1 MKESI
6 LFDEFWS
13 HPNKLL
19 ENHIKNMISVG
30 DEELDKQVK
39 LYHDIAKLK
48 NNFQIYIRD
57 TSSDKLDKN
66 HSFLSAYFFLL
77 NSKFDEIPTLF
88 GFLAIVSHHGDA
100 VNLMTLA
107 RDANKFFKNSKEL
120 EYWEEVANAAKNIE
134 VYSGLSTKKDEFL
147 DRVEK
152 LRQYLILLQYRY
164 KFTYEDFINFKSLYS
179 NLVYSDKFEAIFN
192 EPRQENKQIPLCEL
206 EQYISKLAEKS
217 DDEKPNKR
225 DTFRNFVLNNFDENY
240 KLFTLTAPTGYG
252 KTLTAL
258 NFTLKFNKSRI
269 IYTLPFTSIIDQTY
283 DIIAKIYKNS
293 DISVSKAHHKTTIDE
308 ENLTEEDRY
317 SKIKFLMESFSGEI
331 NVTTLYQLIFALF
344 GNKNKDNV
352 KFNQL
357 KNSVVII
364 DEAQAIPY
372 NFRKDFILLCE
383 IISQRLGTIFIFMSA
398 TMPVIKSENFKEIS
412 NLEYFSKQD
421 RYVIKWLDIGGEEGF
436 LEKICETARDKNTLV
451 VVNTIK
457 KAQELFVKLK
467 DKFSCFCL
475 NGYMYDEHKR
485 ATIEAV
491 KRAINTNK
499 DDPLASKILLISTQS
514 IEAGVDLDF
523 DVGFREVSP
532 ISSIIQTAGR
542 VNRHFG
548 KIRGELYVFPEISKF
563 TNLIYGDLYKVSGAI
578 LEDFRRKEVRESEI
592 LEISNS
598 FFQKVSAQLER
609 DMDESDIGKRI
620 KKLEFED
627 INEEIKKVMD
637 DNCKQTLIIEA
648 KENFIKDFE
657 AEIFEI
663 KNTKNNESTD
673 TKKNKFDIRD
683 LLKNHIRKL
692 SKFSINV
699 TFKDMDKLTPNLK
712 QIRGLKDMF
721 YLPFGSPYFYSTDY
735 GLKKDT
741 NLDITDEVFD

>member
-19 ENHIKNMISVG
+19 ENHIKNMISPS

-57 TSSDKLDKN
+57 TSNDKLDKN
-66 HSFLSAYFFLL
+66 HSLLSAYFFLL
-77 NSKFDEIPTLF
+77 NSKFDEIPTIF
-88 GFLAIVSHHGDA
+88 GFLAIVSHHGDIL
-100 VNLMTLA
+100 NLDRLV
-107 RDANKFFKNSKEL
+107 REDNKFLGDNFENSKEL
-120 EYWEEVANAAKNIE
+120 KYWDEVADAAKNIKI
-134 VYSGLSTKKDEFL
+134 YSRLSTSKDEFL
-147 DRVEK
+147 KKAMSLQIFSCR
-152 LRQYLILLQYRY
+152 LIYRN
-164 KFTYEDFINFKSLYS
+164 FTYKDFIDFKSLYS

-192 EPRQENKQIPLCEL
+192 TPKQETKDIPIDVLESDIQSLPPNK
-206 EQYISKLAEKS
+206 
-217 DDEKPNKR
+217 KR

-258 NFTLKFNKSRI
+258 NFALKFNKSRI
-269 IYTLPFTSIIDQTY
+269 IYALPFTSIIDQTY
-283 DIIAKIYKNS
+283 DIIAKIYENS

-308 ENLTEEDRY
+308 ENLTEDDRY

-331 NVTTLYQLIFALF
+331 NVTTLYQLIFSLF

-383 IISQRLGTIFIFMSA
+383 IISQQLGTIFIFMSA

-421 RYVIKWLDIGGEEGF
+421 RYVIKWLDIGSEEEL
-436 LEKICETARDKNTLV
+436 LEKICGTARDKNTLV

-457 KAQELFVKLK
+457 KAQELFVKLR

-485 ATIEAV
+485 ATIETI

-499 DDPLASKILLISTQS
+499 DDLLASKILLISTQS

-548 KIRGELYVFPEISKF
+548 EIRGELYVFPEISKF
-563 TNLIYGDLYKVSGAI
+563 TNLIYGDL
-578 LEDFRRKEVRESEI
+578 
-592 LEISNS
+592 
-598 FFQKVSAQLER
+598 QKVSVKPLFK
-609 DMDESDIGKRI
+609 SKRI
-620 KKLEFED
+620 Y
-627 INEEIKKVMD
+627 
-637 DNCKQTLIIEA
+637 A
-648 KENFIKDFE
+648 
-657 AEIFEI
+657 
-663 KNTKNNESTD
+663 
-673 TKKNKFDIRD
+673 
-683 LLKNHIRKL
+683 
-692 SKFSINV
+692 
-699 TFKDMDKLTPNLK
+699 
-712 QIRGLKDMF
+712 
-721 YLPFGSPYFYSTDY
+721 
-735 GLKKDT
+735 
-741 NLDITDEVFD
+741 

>member
-19 ENHIKNMISVG
+19 ANHIKNMISP
-30 DEELDKQVK
+30 DDKELDRQVK

-57 TSSDKLDKN
+57 TSNDKLDKN
-66 HSFLSAYFFLL
+66 HSLLSAYFFLL

-88 GFLAIVSHHGDA
+88 GFLAIVSHHGNV

-107 RDANKFFKNSKEL
+107 REANKFFKNQKEL
-120 EYWEEVANAAKNIE
+120 EQWDEVAGAAKNIKI
-134 VYSGLSTKKDEFL
+134 YSELSTKKDEFL
-147 DRVEK
+147 DRAEK
-152 LRQYLILLQYRY
+152 LRQYLVLSQYRH

-179 NLVYSDKFEAIFN
+179 NLIYSDKFEAIFSMPKQQTKYIPIDVLESDIQNLSPN
-192 EPRQENKQIPLCEL
+192 E
-206 EQYISKLAEKS
+206 
-217 DDEKPNKR
+217 KR
-225 DTFRNFVLNNFDENY
+225 DAFRNFVLNNFDKER

-258 NFTLKFNKSRI
+258 NFALKFNKSRI
-269 IYTLPFTSIIDQTY
+269 IYALPFTSIIDQTY
-283 DIIAKIYKNS
+283 DIVAKIYKNS
-293 DISVSKAHHKTTIDE
+293 DILVSKAHHKTTIDE
-308 ENLTEEDRY
+308 ENLTQEDRY

-331 NVTTLYQLIFALF
+331 NVTTLYKLIFALF

-412 NLEYFSKQD
+412 NLDYFSKQD
-421 RYVIKWLDIGGEEGF
+421 RYVIKWLDIGGEDEL
-436 LEKICETARDKNTLV
+436 LEKICEAASDKNTLV

-457 KAQELFVKLK
+457 KAQELFTKLR

-475 NGYMYDEHKR
+475 NGYMYDDHKR

-491 KRAINTNK
+491 RCAIDK
-499 DDPLASKILLISTQS
+499 SKVDPLASKILLISTQS

-548 KIRGELYVFPEISKF
+548 EICGELYVFPEISKF

-578 LEDFRRKEVRESEI
+578 LSDLKQKEVRESEI
-592 LEISNS
+592 LEISNLY
-598 FFQKVSAQLER
+598 FQKISNQLENLH
-609 DMDESDIGKRI
+609 I
-620 KKLEFED
+620 KSEIEKLEFENINQKIED
-627 INEEIKKVMD
+627 IMNG
-637 DNCKQTLIIEA
+637 NYKQTIIIEPE
-648 KENFIKDFE
+648 ENFIKDFE
-657 AEIFEI
+657 ARIFEI
-663 KNTKNNESTD
+663 KNSPNE
-673 TKKNKFDIRD
+673 KFTIRD
-683 LLKNHIRKL
+683 LFKNHIRKL

-699 TFKDMDKLTPNLK
+699 TLKDMNKLMPNLK
-712 QIRGLKDMF
+712 QINGLKDMF
-721 YLPFGSPYFYSTDY
+721 YLPFGSSYFYSAEC
-735 GLKKDT
+735 GLKKDM

>member
-1 MKESI
+1 MMKESI

-19 ENHIKNMISVG
+19 ENHIKNMISPDD
-30 DEELDKQVK
+30 DELSKQVK
-39 LYHDIAKLK
+39 LFHDIAKLK

-57 TSSDKLDKN
+57 TSNDKLDKN
-66 HSFLSAYFFLL
+66 HSLLSAYFFLL

-88 GFLAIVSHHGDA
+88 GFLAIVSHHGDV

-107 RDANKFFKNSKEL
+107 REANNFFKNQKEL
-120 EYWEEVANAAKNIE
+120 EQWDEVASATKNIKI
-134 VYSGLSTKKDEFL
+134 YSRLSTKKDEFL
-147 DRVEK
+147 DRAEK
-152 LRQYLILLQYRY
+152 LRQYLVLSQYRH
-164 KFTYEDFINFKSLYS
+164 KFIYEDFINFKRLYS
-179 NLVYSDKFEAIFN
+179 NLIYSDKFEAIFSI
-192 EPRQENKQIPLCEL
+192 PKQQSKDIPIDVL
-206 EQYISKLAEKS
+206 EASIQNLP
-217 DDEKPNKR
+217 PNKKR
-225 DTFRNFVLNNFDENY
+225 DAFRNFVLKNFDKER

-258 NFTLKFNKSRI
+258 NFALKFNKPRI
-269 IYTLPFTSIIDQTY
+269 IYALPFTSIIDQTY
-283 DIIAKIYKNS
+283 DIVAKIYKNS
-293 DISVSKAHHKTTIDE
+293 DILVSKAHHKTTIGE
-308 ENLTEEDRY
+308 ENLTQEDRY

-412 NLEYFSKQD
+412 NLDYFSKQD
-421 RYVIKWLDIGGEEGF
+421 RYVIKWLDIGGEDELLG
-436 LEKICETARDKNTLV
+436 KICEAASDKNTLV

-457 KAQELFVKLK
+457 KAQELFTKLR
-467 DKFSCFCL
+467 DKFNCFCL
-475 NGYMYDEHKR
+475 NGYMYDDHKR

-491 KRAINTNK
+491 RCAVNK
-499 DDPLASKILLISTQS
+499 SKVDPLASKILLISTQS

-523 DVGFREVSP
+523 DIGFREVSP

-548 KIRGELYVFPEISKF
+548 ATRGELYVFPEISKF

-578 LEDFRRKEVRESEI
+578 LSDLKQKEVRESEI
-592 LEISNS
+592 LEISNLY
-598 FFQKVSAQLER
+598 FQKISNQLENLHVKS
-609 DMDESDIGKRI
+609 EIE
-620 KKLEFED
+620 KLEFEN
-627 INEEIKKVMD
+627 INQKIEEIMN
-637 DNCKQTLIIEA
+637 DNYKQTIIIEP

-657 AEIFEI
+657 AKIFEI
-663 KNTKNNESTD
+663 KNSPNE
-673 TKKNKFDIRD
+673 KFTIRD
-683 LLKNHIRKL
+683 LFKNHIRKL

-699 TFKDMDKLTPNLK
+699 ALKDMNKLMPNLK
-712 QIRGLKDMF
+712 QINGLKDMF
-721 YLPFGSPYFYSTDY
+721 YLPFGSSYFYSAEC

-741 NLDITDEVFD
+741 NLDIEDEVFD

>member
-19 ENHIKNMISVG
+19 ENHIKNMISPD
-30 DEELDKQVK
+30 DEELGKQVK

-57 TSSDKLDKN
+57 TSNDKLDKN
-66 HSFLSAYFFLL
+66 HSLLSAYFFLL

-88 GFLAIVSHHGDA
+88 GFLAIVSHHGDV

-107 RDANKFFKNSKEL
+107 REANKFFKNQKEL
-120 EYWEEVANAAKNIE
+120 EQWDEVAGAAKNIKI
-134 VYSGLSTKKDEFL
+134 YSGLSTKKDEFI
-147 DRVEK
+147 DRAEK
-152 LRQYLILLQYRY
+152 LRQYLVLSQYRH

-179 NLVYSDKFEAIFN
+179 NLIYSDKFEAIFSMPKQESKDIPIDVLESDIKNLPPN
-192 EPRQENKQIPLCEL
+192 E
-206 EQYISKLAEKS
+206 
-217 DDEKPNKR
+217 KR
-225 DTFRNFVLNNFDENY
+225 DAFRKFVLNNFDENY

-258 NFTLKFNKSRI
+258 NFALKFNKSRI
-269 IYTLPFTSIIDQTY
+269 IYALPFTSIIDQTY
-283 DIIAKIYKNS
+283 GIIAKIYKNS

-308 ENLTEEDRY
+308 ENLTEDDRY

-398 TMPVIKSENFKEIS
+398 TMPVIKSEKFKEIS
-412 NLEYFSKQD
+412 NLDYFSKQD
-421 RYVIKWLDIGGEEGF
+421 RYVIKWLDIGGEDEL
-436 LEKICETARDKNTLV
+436 LEKICEAASDKNTLV

-457 KAQELFVKLK
+457 KAQELFTKLR

-475 NGYMYDEHKR
+475 NGYMYDDHKR

-491 KRAINTNK
+491 RCAINKNK
-499 DDPLASKILLISTQS
+499 VDPLASKILLISTQS

-523 DVGFREVSP
+523 DIGFREVSP

-548 KIRGELYVFPEISKF
+548 ATRGELYVFPEISKF

-578 LEDFRRKEVRESEI
+578 LSDLKQKEVRESEI
-592 LEISNS
+592 LEISNLY
-598 FFQKVSAQLER
+598 FQKISNQLENLH
-609 DMDESDIGKRI
+609 I
-620 KKLEFED
+620 KSEIEKLEFENINQKIED
-627 INEEIKKVMD
+627 IMN
-637 DNCKQTLIIEA
+637 DNYKQTIIIEPE
-648 KENFIKDFE
+648 ENFIKDFE
-657 AEIFEI
+657 AKIFEI
-663 KNTKNNESTD
+663 KNSPNE
-673 TKKNKFDIRD
+673 KFTIRD
-683 LLKNHIRKL
+683 LFKNHIRKL

-699 TFKDMDKLTPNLK
+699 TLKDMNKLMPNLK
-712 QIRGLKDMF
+712 QINGLKDMF
-721 YLPFGSPYFYSTDY
+721 YLPFGSSYFYSAEC

-741 NLDITDEVFD
+741 NLDIEDEVFD

>member
-19 ENHIKNMISVG
+19 ENHIKNMISPDD
-30 DEELDKQVK
+30 DELGKQVK

-57 TSSDKLDKN
+57 TSNDKLDKN
-66 HSFLSAYFFLL
+66 HSLLSAYFFLL

-88 GFLAIVSHHGDA
+88 GFLAIVSHHGNV

-107 RDANKFFKNSKEL
+107 REANKFFKNQKEL
-120 EYWEEVANAAKNIE
+120 EQWDEVSGAAKNIKI
-134 VYSGLSTKKDEFL
+134 YSGLSTKKDEFL
-147 DRVEK
+147 DRAEK
-152 LRQYLILLQYRY
+152 LRQYLVLSQYRH

-179 NLVYSDKFEAIFN
+179 NLIYSDKFEAIFGM
-192 EPRQENKQIPLCEL
+192 PKQESKDIPIDVL
-206 EQYISKLAEKS
+206 ES
-217 DDEKPNKR
+217 DIKNLPPNKKR
-225 DTFRNFVLNNFDENY
+225 DAFRKFVLNNFDENY

-258 NFTLKFNKSRI
+258 NFALKFNKSRI
-269 IYTLPFTSIIDQTY
+269 IYALPFTSIIDQTY
-283 DIIAKIYKNS
+283 DIVAKIYKNS
-293 DISVSKAHHKTTIDE
+293 DILVSKAHHKTTIGE
-308 ENLTEEDRY
+308 ENLTKEDRY

-331 NVTTLYQLIFALF
+331 NITTLYQLIFALF

-398 TMPVIKSENFKEIS
+398 TMPVIKSEKFKEIS
-412 NLEYFSKQD
+412 NLDYFSKQD
-421 RYVIKWLDIGGEEGF
+421 RYVIKWLDIGGEDEL
-436 LEKICETARDKNTLV
+436 LEKICEAASDKNTLV

-457 KAQELFVKLK
+457 KAQELFTKLR

-475 NGYMYDEHKR
+475 NGYMYDDHKR

-491 KRAINTNK
+491 RCAVNK
-499 DDPLASKILLISTQS
+499 SKVDPLASKILLISTQS

-523 DVGFREVSP
+523 DIGFREVSP

-548 KIRGELYVFPEISKF
+548 ATRGELYVFPEISKF
-563 TNLIYGDLYKVSGAI
+563 TNLIYGDLYKVSGTI
-578 LEDFRRKEVRESEI
+578 LSDLKQKEVRESEI
-592 LEISNS
+592 LEISNLY
-598 FFQKVSAQLER
+598 FQKISNQLENLH
-609 DMDESDIGKRI
+609 I
-620 KKLEFED
+620 KSEIEKLEFENINQKIED
-627 INEEIKKVMD
+627 IMN
-637 DNCKQTLIIEA
+637 DNYKQTIIIEPE
-648 KENFIKDFE
+648 ENFIKDFE
-657 AEIFEI
+657 AKIFEI
-663 KNTKNNESTD
+663 KNSPNE
-673 TKKNKFDIRD
+673 KFTIRD
-683 LLKNHIRKL
+683 LFKNHIRKL

-699 TFKDMDKLTPNLK
+699 ALKDMNKLMPNLK
-712 QIRGLKDMF
+712 QINGLKDMF
-721 YLPFGSPYFYSTDY
+721 YLPFGSSYFYSAEY

>member
-19 ENHIKNMISVG
+19 ENHIKNMISP
-30 DEELDKQVK
+30 DDDELDKQVK

-57 TSSDKLDKN
+57 TSNDKLDKN

-88 GFLAIVSHHGDA
+88 GFLAIVSHHGD
-100 VNLMTLA
+100 VLNLDRLV
-107 RDANKFFKNSKEL
+107 REDNKFLGDNFENSKEL
-120 EYWEEVANAAKNIE
+120 KYWDEVAGTAKNIKI
-134 VYSGLSTKKDEFL
+134 YSGLSTKKDEFL
-147 DRVEK
+147 HRAEK
-152 LRQYLILLQYRY
+152 LRRYLILSQYRY

-179 NLVYSDKFEAIFN
+179 NLVYSDKFEAIFSM
-192 EPRQENKQIPLCEL
+192 PKQKTKDIPIDVL
-206 EQYISKLAEKS
+206 ESDIQSLPPSK
-217 DDEKPNKR
+217 KR

-258 NFTLKFNKSRI
+258 NFALKFNKSRI
-269 IYTLPFTSIIDQTY
+269 IYALPFTSIIDQTY

-293 DISVSKAHHKTTIDE
+293 DISVSKAHHKTTIGE

-331 NVTTLYQLIFALF
+331 NITTLYQLIFALF

-383 IISQRLGTIFIFMSA
+383 IISQQLGTIFIFMSA

-421 RYVIKWLDIGGEEGF
+421 RYVIKWLDISGEEEL
-436 LEKICETARDKNTLV
+436 LEKICQVARDKNTLV

-457 KAQELFVKLK
+457 KAQELFVKLR

-475 NGYMYDEHKR
+475 NGYMYDDHKR

-491 KRAINTNK
+491 RCAIDKSK
-499 DDPLASKILLISTQS
+499 DSPLASKILLISTQS

-542 VNRHFG
+542 VNRHFRE
-548 KIRGELYVFPEISKF
+548 ICSELYVFPEISKF
-563 TNLIYGDLYKVSGAI
+563 TNLIYGDLYKVSGTI
-578 LEDFRRKEVRESEI
+578 LEDFRQREVRESEI

-598 FFQKVSAQLER
+598 FFQKVSAQLEQ
-609 DMDESDIGKRI
+609 DTDESDIGKRI
-620 KKLEFED
+620 KKLESEG
-627 INEEIKKVMD
+627 INEDVKKVMD

-648 KENFIKDFE
+648 KENFIKGFE
-657 AEIFEI
+657 AKILEI
-663 KNTKNNESTD
+663 KNNQNDEFT
-673 TKKNKFDIRD
+673 IRD

-699 TFKDMDKLTPNLK
+699 TFKDKEKLLPNLR

-721 YLPFGSPYFYSTDY
+721 YLPFGSSYFYSTDY
-735 GLKKDT
+735 GLKKDM

>member
-19 ENHIKNMISVG
+19 ENHIKNMISAG

-39 LYHDIAKLK
+39 LYYDIAKLK

-57 TSSDKLDKN
+57 TSNDKLDKN

-77 NSKFDEIPTLF
+77 NSKFDKIPTIF
-88 GFLAIVSHHGDA
+88 GFLAIVSHHSDA
-100 VNLMTLA
+100 INLMTLA

-120 EYWEEVANAAKNIE
+120 EYWDEVAGAAKNINI
-134 VYSGLSTKKDEFL
+134 YLGLSTKKDEFL
-147 DRVEK
+147 DRAEK
-152 LRQYLILLQYRY
+152 LRQYLILLQYKH

-179 NLVYSDKFEAIFN
+179 NLIYSDKFEAIFN
-192 EPRQENKQIPLCEL
+192 TPKQETKDIPIDILECDIKTLPLNK
-206 EQYISKLAEKS
+206 
-217 DDEKPNKR
+217 KR
-225 DTFRNFVLNNFDENY
+225 DEFRNFVLNNFDENY

-258 NFTLKFNKSRI
+258 NFALKFNKSRI

-308 ENLTEEDRY
+308 KNLTEEDRY

-331 NVTTLYQLIFALF
+331 NITTLYQLIFALF

-412 NLEYFSKQD
+412 NLDYFSKQD
-421 RYVIKWLDIGGEEGF
+421 RYVIKWLDISGEEGL

-457 KAQELFVKLK
+457 KAQELFVKLR

-475 NGYMYDEHKR
+475 NGYMYDDHKR

-491 KRAINTNK
+491 RCAINTNK

-548 KIRGELYVFPEISKF
+548 EIRGELYVFPEISKF
-563 TNLIYGDLYKVSGAI
+563 TNLIYGDLQKVSKAI
-578 LEDFRRKEVRESEI
+578 LEIFKQREVRESEI
-592 LEISNS
+592 LEISNLY
-598 FFQKVSAQLER
+598 FQKISDQLENLYIQS
-609 DMDESDIGKRI
+609 EI
-620 KKLEFED
+620 KKLEFEN
-627 INEEIKKVMD
+627 INQKIEEIMD

-657 AEIFEI
+657 TKIFEI
-663 KNTKNNESTD
+663 KNSSND
-673 TKKNKFDIRD
+673 KFTIRD
-683 LLKNHIRKL
+683 ILKNHIRKL

-699 TFKDMDKLTPNLK
+699 TFKDKEKLLPNLR

-721 YLPFGSPYFYSTDY
+721 YLPFGSYYFYSADY

>member
-19 ENHIKNMISVG
+19 ENHIKNMISPDD
-30 DEELDKQVK
+30 DELGKQVK
-39 LYHDIAKLK
+39 LFHDIAKLK

-57 TSSDKLDKN
+57 TSNDKLDKN
-66 HSFLSAYFFLL
+66 HSLLSAYFFLL
-77 NSKFDEIPTLF
+77 NSKFDEIPTIF
-88 GFLAIVSHHGDA
+88 GFLAIVSHHGDV

-107 RDANKFFKNSKEL
+107 REANKFFKNQKEL
-120 EYWEEVANAAKNIE
+120 EQWDEVAGAAKNIKI
-134 VYSGLSTKKDEFL
+134 YSGLSTKKDEFL
-147 DRVEK
+147 DRAEK
-152 LRQYLILLQYRY
+152 LRQYLVLSQYRH

-179 NLVYSDKFEAIFN
+179 NLIYSDKFEAIFSMQKQESKDIPIDVLEASIKNLPPN
-192 EPRQENKQIPLCEL
+192 E
-206 EQYISKLAEKS
+206 
-217 DDEKPNKR
+217 KR
-225 DTFRNFVLNNFDENY
+225 DAFRKFVLNNFGKER

-258 NFTLKFNKSRI
+258 NFALKFNKSRI
-269 IYTLPFTSIIDQTY
+269 IYALPFTSIIDQTY
-283 DIIAKIYKNS
+283 GIVAKIYKNS
-293 DISVSKAHHKTTIDE
+293 DILVRKAHHKTTIGE
-308 ENLTEEDRY
+308 ENLTKEDRY

-412 NLEYFSKQD
+412 NLDYFSKQD
-421 RYVIKWLDIGGEEGF
+421 RYVIKWLDIGGEDEL
-436 LEKICETARDKNTLV
+436 LEKICEAASDKNTLV

-457 KAQELFVKLK
+457 KAQELFTKLR
-467 DKFSCFCL
+467 DKFNCFCL
-475 NGYMYDEHKR
+475 NGYMHDDHKR

-491 KRAINTNK
+491 RCAIDKNK
-499 DDPLASKILLISTQS
+499 VDPLASKILLISTQS

-523 DVGFREVSP
+523 DIGFREVSP

-548 KIRGELYVFPEISKF
+548 EICGELYVFPEISKF

-578 LEDFRRKEVRESEI
+578 LSDLKQKEVRESEI
-592 LEISNS
+592 LEISNLY
-598 FFQKVSAQLER
+598 FQKISNQLENLHVKS
-609 DMDESDIGKRI
+609 EIE
-620 KKLEFED
+620 KLEFENINQKIED
-627 INEEIKKVMD
+627 IMN
-637 DNCKQTLIIEA
+637 DNYKQTIIIEPE
-648 KENFIKDFE
+648 ENFIKDFE
-657 AEIFEI
+657 AKIFEI
-663 KNTKNNESTD
+663 KNSPNE
-673 TKKNKFDIRD
+673 KFTIRD
-683 LLKNHIRKL
+683 LFKNHIRKL

-699 TFKDMDKLTPNLK
+699 ALKDMNKLMPNLK
-712 QIRGLKDMF
+712 QIKGLKDMF
-721 YLPFGSPYFYSTDY
+721 YLPFGSSYFYSTEY

>member
-19 ENHIKNMISVG
+19 ENHIKNMISPDD
-30 DEELDKQVK
+30 DELGKQVK
-39 LYHDIAKLK
+39 LFHDIAKLK

-57 TSSDKLDKN
+57 TSNDKLDKN
-66 HSFLSAYFFLL
+66 HSLLSAYFFLL
-77 NSKFDEIPTLF
+77 NSKFDEVPTIF
-88 GFLAIVSHHGDA
+88 GFLAIVSHHGNV

-107 RDANKFFKNSKEL
+107 REANKFFKNQKEL
-120 EYWEEVANAAKNIE
+120 EQWDEVAGAAKNIKI
-134 VYSGLSTKKDEFL
+134 YSGLSTKKDEFL
-147 DRVEK
+147 DRTEK
-152 LRQYLILLQYRY
+152 LRQYLILSQYRH

-179 NLVYSDKFEAIFN
+179 NLIYSDKFEAIFSMPKQQSKDIPIDVLESDIQNLPPN
-192 EPRQENKQIPLCEL
+192 E
-206 EQYISKLAEKS
+206 
-217 DDEKPNKR
+217 KR
-225 DTFRNFVLNNFDENY
+225 DAFRKFVLNNFDENC

-258 NFTLKFNKSRI
+258 NFALKFNKPRI
-269 IYTLPFTSIIDQTY
+269 IYALPFTSIIDQTY
-283 DIIAKIYKNS
+283 DIVAKIYKSS
-293 DISVSKAHHKTTIDE
+293 DILVSKAHHKTTIDE
-308 ENLTEEDRY
+308 ENLTDEDRY

-331 NVTTLYQLIFALF
+331 NVTTLYQLIFTLF

-412 NLEYFSKQD
+412 NLDYFSKQD
-421 RYVIKWLDIGGEEGF
+421 RYVIKWLDIGGEDEL
-436 LEKICETARDKNTLV
+436 LEKICETASDKNALV

-457 KAQELFVKLK
+457 KAQELFTKLK

-475 NGYMYDEHKR
+475 NGYMYDDHKR

-491 KRAINTNK
+491 RCAIDK
-499 DDPLASKILLISTQS
+499 SKVDPLASKILLISTQS

-548 KIRGELYVFPEISKF
+548 ATRGELYVFPEISKF
-563 TNLIYGDLYKVSGAI
+563 ANLIYGDLYKVSGAI
-578 LEDFRRKEVRESEI
+578 LGDLKQKEVRESEI
-592 LEISNS
+592 LEISNL
-598 FFQKVSAQLER
+598 FFQKISNQLENLH
-609 DMDESDIGKRI
+609 I
-620 KKLEFED
+620 KSEIEKLEFENINQKIDD
-627 INEEIKKVMD
+627 IMN
-637 DNCKQTLIIEA
+637 DNYKQTIIIEPE
-648 KENFIKDFE
+648 ENFIKDFE
-657 AEIFEI
+657 TKIFEI
-663 KNTKNNESTD
+663 KNSPNE
-673 TKKNKFDIRD
+673 KFTIRD
-683 LLKNHIRKL
+683 LFKNHIRKL

-699 TFKDMDKLTPNLK
+699 TLKDMNKLMPNLK
-712 QIRGLKDMF
+712 QINGLKDMF
-721 YLPFGSPYFYSTDY
+721 YLPFGSSYFYSAEY

>member
-19 ENHIKNMISVG
+19 ENHIKNMISPD
-30 DEELDKQVK
+30 DEELGKQVK

-57 TSSDKLDKN
+57 TSNDKLDKN
-66 HSFLSAYFFLL
+66 HSLLSAYFFLL

-88 GFLAIVSHHGDA
+88 GFLAIVSHHGDV

-107 RDANKFFKNSKEL
+107 REANKFFKNQKEL
-120 EYWEEVANAAKNIE
+120 EQWDEVAGAAKNIKI
-134 VYSGLSTKKDEFL
+134 YSELSTKKDEFL
-147 DRVEK
+147 DRAEK
-152 LRQYLILLQYRY
+152 LRQYLVLSQYRH

-179 NLVYSDKFEAIFN
+179 NLIYSDKFEAIFSMPKQQTKYIPIDVLESDIQNLSPN
-192 EPRQENKQIPLCEL
+192 E
-206 EQYISKLAEKS
+206 
-217 DDEKPNKR
+217 KR
-225 DTFRNFVLNNFDENY
+225 DAFRNFVLNNFDENY

-258 NFTLKFNKSRI
+258 NFALKFNKPRI
-269 IYTLPFTSIIDQTY
+269 IYALPFTSIIDQTY
-283 DIIAKIYKNS
+283 DIVVKIYKNS
-293 DISVSKAHHKTTIDE
+293 DILVSKAHHKTTIDE
-308 ENLTEEDRY
+308 ENLTDEDRY

-398 TMPVIKSENFKEIS
+398 TMPVIKSEKFKEIS
-412 NLEYFSKQD
+412 NLDYFSKQD
-421 RYVIKWLDIGGEEGF
+421 RYVIKWLDIGGEDEL
-436 LEKICETARDKNTLV
+436 LEKICEAASDKNTLV

-457 KAQELFVKLK
+457 KAQELFTKLR
-467 DKFSCFCL
+467 DKFNCFCL
-475 NGYMYDEHKR
+475 NGYMYDDHKR

-491 KRAINTNK
+491 RYAIDK
-499 DDPLASKILLISTQS
+499 SKVDPLASKILLISTQS

-523 DVGFREVSP
+523 DIGFREVSP

-548 KIRGELYVFPEISKF
+548 ATRGELYVFPEISKF

-578 LEDFRRKEVRESEI
+578 LSDLKQREVRESEI
-592 LEISNS
+592 LEISNLY
-598 FFQKVSAQLER
+598 FQKISNQLENLH
-609 DMDESDIGKRI
+609 I
-620 KKLEFED
+620 KSEIEKLEFENINQKIED
-627 INEEIKKVMD
+627 IMN
-637 DNCKQTLIIEA
+637 DNYKQTIIIEPE
-648 KENFIKDFE
+648 ENFIKGFE
-657 AEIFEI
+657 AKIFEI
-663 KNTKNNESTD
+663 KNSSNE
-673 TKKNKFDIRD
+673 KFTIRD
-683 LLKNHIRKL
+683 LFKNHIRKL

-699 TFKDMDKLTPNLK
+699 ALKDMNKLMPNLK
-712 QIRGLKDMF
+712 QINGLKDIF
-721 YLPFGSPYFYSTDY
+721 YLPFGSSYFYSAEC

-741 NLDITDEVFD
+741 NLDIEDEVFD

>member
-19 ENHIKNMISVG
+19 ENHIKNMISPDD
-30 DEELDKQVK
+30 DELGKQVK
-39 LYHDIAKLK
+39 LFHDIAKLK

-57 TSSDKLDKN
+57 TSNDKLDKN
-66 HSFLSAYFFLL
+66 HSLLSAYFFLL

-88 GFLAIVSHHGDA
+88 GFLAIVSHHGDV

-107 RDANKFFKNSKEL
+107 REANKFFKNQKEL
-120 EYWEEVANAAKNIE
+120 EQWDEVAGAAKNIKI
-134 VYSGLSTKKDEFL
+134 YSGLSTKKDEFL
-147 DRVEK
+147 DRAEK
-152 LRQYLILLQYRY
+152 LRQYLVLSQYRH

-179 NLVYSDKFEAIFN
+179 NLIYNDKFEAIFSM
-192 EPRQENKQIPLCEL
+192 PKQQSKDIPIDVL
-206 EQYISKLAEKS
+206 ES
-217 DDEKPNKR
+217 DIQNLPPNKKR
-225 DTFRNFVLNNFDENY
+225 DAFRNFVLNNFDKEC

-258 NFTLKFNKSRI
+258 NFALKFNKPRI
-269 IYTLPFTSIIDQTY
+269 IYALPFTSIIDQTY
-283 DIIAKIYKNS
+283 DIVAKIYKNS
-293 DISVSKAHHKTTIDE
+293 DILVSKAHHKTTIGE
-308 ENLTEEDRY
+308 ENLTKEDRY

-331 NVTTLYQLIFALF
+331 NITTLYQLIFALF

-383 IISQRLGTIFIFMSA
+383 IISQRLDTIFIFMSA

-412 NLEYFSKQD
+412 NLDYFSKQD
-421 RYVIKWLDIGGEEGF
+421 RYVIKWLDIGGEDRL
-436 LEKICETARDKNTLV
+436 LEKICEAASDKNTLV

-457 KAQELFVKLK
+457 KAQELFTKLR
-467 DKFSCFCL
+467 DKFNCFCL
-475 NGYMYDEHKR
+475 NGYMYDDHKR

-491 KRAINTNK
+491 RCAIDK
-499 DDPLASKILLISTQS
+499 SKVDPLASKILLISTQS

-523 DVGFREVSP
+523 DIGFREVSP

-548 KIRGELYVFPEISKF
+548 ATRGELYVFPEISKF

-578 LEDFRRKEVRESEI
+578 LSDLKQKEVRESEI
-592 LEISNS
+592 LEISNLY
-598 FFQKVSAQLER
+598 FQKISNQLENLH
-609 DMDESDIGKRI
+609 I
-620 KKLEFED
+620 KSEIEKLEFEN
-627 INEEIKKVMD
+627 INQKIEEIMN
-637 DNCKQTLIIEA
+637 DNYKQTIIIEP

-657 AEIFEI
+657 AKIFEI
-663 KNTKNNESTD
+663 KNSPNE
-673 TKKNKFDIRD
+673 KFTIKD
-683 LLKNHIRKL
+683 LFKNHIRKL

-699 TFKDMDKLTPNLK
+699 TLKDMNKLMPNLK
-712 QIRGLKDMF
+712 QINGLKDMF
-721 YLPFGSPYFYSTDY
+721 YLPFGSSYFYSAEY

>member
-19 ENHIKNMISVG
+19 ENHIKNMISPD
-30 DEELDKQVK
+30 DEELGKQVK

-57 TSSDKLDKN
+57 TSNDKLDKN
-66 HSFLSAYFFLL
+66 HSLLSAYFFLL

-88 GFLAIVSHHGDA
+88 GFLAIVSHHGDV

-107 RDANKFFKNSKEL
+107 REANKFFKNQKEL
-120 EYWEEVANAAKNIE
+120 EQWDEVAGAAKNIKI
-134 VYSGLSTKKDEFL
+134 YSGLSTKKDEFL
-147 DRVEK
+147 DRAEK
-152 LRQYLILLQYRY
+152 LRQYLVLSQYRH

-179 NLVYSDKFEAIFN
+179 NLIYSDKFEAIFSIPKQQTKYIPIDVLEGGIQNLPPN
-192 EPRQENKQIPLCEL
+192 E
-206 EQYISKLAEKS
+206 
-217 DDEKPNKR
+217 KR
-225 DTFRNFVLNNFDENY
+225 DAFRNFVLNNFDENY

-258 NFTLKFNKSRI
+258 NFALKFNKSRI
-269 IYTLPFTSIIDQTY
+269 IYALPFTSIIDQTY
-283 DIIAKIYKNS
+283 DIVAKIYKNS
-293 DISVSKAHHKTTIDE
+293 DILVSKAHHKTTIGE

-383 IISQRLGTIFIFMSA
+383 IVSQWLGTIFIFMSA
-398 TMPVIKSENFKEIS
+398 TMPVIKSEKFKEIS
-412 NLEYFSKQD
+412 NLDYFSKQD
-421 RYVIKWLDIGGEEGF
+421 RYVIKWLDIGGEDELLG
-436 LEKICETARDKNTLV
+436 KICEAASDKNTLV

-457 KAQELFVKLK
+457 KAQELFTKLR

-475 NGYMYDEHKR
+475 NGYMYDDHKR

-491 KRAINTNK
+491 RCAIDK
-499 DDPLASKILLISTQS
+499 SKVDPLASKILLISTQS

-523 DVGFREVSP
+523 DIGFREVSP

-548 KIRGELYVFPEISKF
+548 ATRGELYVFSEISKF

-578 LEDFRRKEVRESEI
+578 LSDLKQKEVQESEI
-592 LEISNS
+592 LEISNLY
-598 FFQKVSAQLER
+598 FQKISNQLENLH
-609 DMDESDIGKRI
+609 I
-620 KKLEFED
+620 KSEIEKLEFENINQKIED
-627 INEEIKKVMD
+627 IMN
-637 DNCKQTLIIEA
+637 DNYKQTIIIEPE
-648 KENFIKDFE
+648 ENFIKDFE
-657 AEIFEI
+657 AKIFEI
-663 KNTKNNESTD
+663 KNSPNE
-673 TKKNKFDIRD
+673 KFTIRD
-683 LLKNHIRKL
+683 LFKNHIRKL

-699 TFKDMDKLTPNLK
+699 ALKDMNKLMPNLK
-712 QIRGLKDMF
+712 QINGLKDMF
-721 YLPFGSPYFYSTDY
+721 YLPFGSSYFYSAEY

-741 NLDITDEVFD
+741 NLDIEDEVFD

>member
-1 MKESI
+1 MMKESI

-19 ENHIKNMISVG
+19 ENHIKNMISPD
-30 DEELDKQVK
+30 DEELDRQVK

-57 TSSDKLDKN
+57 TSNDKLDKN
-66 HSFLSAYFFLL
+66 HSLLSAYFFLL

-88 GFLAIVSHHGDA
+88 GFLTIVSHHGDV

-107 RDANKFFKNSKEL
+107 REANKFFKNQKEL
-120 EYWEEVANAAKNIE
+120 EQWDEVAGAARNIKI
-134 VYSGLSTKKDEFL
+134 YSGLSTKKDEFL
-147 DRVEK
+147 DRAEK
-152 LRQYLILLQYRY
+152 LRQYLVLSQYRH

-179 NLVYSDKFEAIFN
+179 NLIYSDKFEAIFSI
-192 EPRQENKQIPLCEL
+192 PKQETKDIPIDVL
-206 EQYISKLAEKS
+206 EASIKNLP
-217 DDEKPNKR
+217 PNKKR
-225 DTFRNFVLNNFDENY
+225 DAFRNFVLNNFDENY

-258 NFTLKFNKSRI
+258 NFALKFNKPRI
-269 IYTLPFTSIIDQTY
+269 IYALPFTSIIDQTY
-283 DIIAKIYKNS
+283 DIVAKIYKNS
-293 DISVSKAHHKTTIDE
+293 DILVSKAHHKTTIGE
-308 ENLTEEDRY
+308 ENLTKEDRY

-398 TMPVIKSENFKEIS
+398 TMPVIKSEKFKEIS
-412 NLEYFSKQD
+412 NLDYFSKQD
-421 RYVIKWLDIGGEEGF
+421 RYVIKWLDINGEDELLG
-436 LEKICETARDKNTLV
+436 KICEAASDKNTLV

-457 KAQELFVKLK
+457 KAQELFTKLR

-475 NGYMYDEHKR
+475 NGYMYDDHKR

-491 KRAINTNK
+491 RCAVNK
-499 DDPLASKILLISTQS
+499 SKVDPLASKILLISTQS

-523 DVGFREVSP
+523 DIGFREVSP

-548 KIRGELYVFPEISKF
+548 ATSGELYVFPEISKF

-578 LEDFRRKEVRESEI
+578 LGDLKQKEVRESEI
-592 LEISNS
+592 LEISNLY
-598 FFQKVSAQLER
+598 FQKISNQLENLHVKS
-609 DMDESDIGKRI
+609 EIE
-620 KKLEFED
+620 KLEFENINQKIED
-627 INEEIKKVMD
+627 IMN
-637 DNCKQTLIIEA
+637 DNYKQTIIIEPE
-648 KENFIKDFE
+648 ENFIKDFE
-657 AEIFEI
+657 AKIFEI
-663 KNTKNNESTD
+663 KNSPNE
-673 TKKNKFDIRD
+673 KFTIRD
-683 LLKNHIRKL
+683 LFKNHIRKL

-699 TFKDMDKLTPNLK
+699 ALKDMNKLMPNLK
-712 QIRGLKDMF
+712 QINGLKDMF
-721 YLPFGSPYFYSTDY
+721 YLPFGLSYFYSAEC

>member
-19 ENHIKNMISVG
+19 ENHIKNMISAG

-57 TSSDKLDKN
+57 TSNDKLDKN
-66 HSFLSAYFFLL
+66 HSLLSAYFFLL

-88 GFLAIVSHHGDA
+88 GFLAIVSHHGD
-100 VNLMTLA
+100 VLNSDRLV
-107 RDANKFFKNSKEL
+107 REDNKFLGDNFENSKEL
-120 EYWEEVANAAKNIE
+120 KYWDEVADAAKNIE
-134 VYSGLSTKKDEFL
+134 IYSRLSTSKDEFL
-147 DRVEK
+147 KKAMSLQIFSCR
-152 LRQYLILLQYRY
+152 LIYRN
-164 KFTYEDFINFKSLYS
+164 FTYKDFIDFKSLYS
-179 NLVYSDKFEAIFN
+179 NLVYSDKFEAIFSM
-192 EPRQENKQIPLCEL
+192 PKQETKDIPIDVLEGDIQSLPPNK
-206 EQYISKLAEKS
+206 
-217 DDEKPNKR
+217 KR

-258 NFTLKFNKSRI
+258 NFALKFNKSRI
-269 IYTLPFTSIIDQTY
+269 IYALPFTSIIDQTY
-283 DIIAKIYKNS
+283 DIIAKIYENS

-308 ENLTEEDRY
+308 KNLTEEDRY

-331 NVTTLYQLIFALF
+331 NITTLYQLIFALF

-372 NFRKDFILLCE
+372 KFRKDFILLCE

-398 TMPVIKSENFKEIS
+398 TMPIIKSENFKEIS
-412 NLEYFSKQD
+412 NLDYFSKQD
-421 RYVIKWLDIGGEEGF
+421 RYVIKWLDISSEDGL
-436 LEKICETARDKNTLV
+436 LEKICETARDKNTLA

-457 KAQELFVKLK
+457 KAQELFVKLRE
-467 DKFSCFCL
+467 KFNCFCL
-475 NGYMYDEHKR
+475 NGYMYDDHKH

-491 KRAINTNK
+491 RCAIDKSK

-548 KIRGELYVFPEISKF
+548 EIRGELYVFPEISKF
-563 TNLIYGDLYKVSGAI
+563 TNLIYGDLQKVSKAI
-578 LEDFRRKEVRESEI
+578 LEIFKQREVRESEI
-592 LEISNS
+592 LEISNLY
-598 FFQKVSAQLER
+598 FQKISDQLENLYI
-609 DMDESDIGKRI
+609 ESEI
-620 KKLEFED
+620 KKLEFEN
-627 INEEIKKVMD
+627 INQKIEEIMK
-637 DNCKQTLIIEA
+637 DNHKQTLIIEPEA
-648 KENFIKDFE
+648 NFIKDFE
-657 AEIFEI
+657 DKILEI
-663 KNTKNNESTD
+663 KNSPNDEFT
-673 TKKNKFDIRD
+673 IRD
-683 LLKNHIRKL
+683 ILKNHIRKL

-699 TFKDMDKLTPNLK
+699 TLKDKEKLLPNLR

-721 YLPFGSPYFYSTDY
+721 YLPFGSSYFYSADY

-741 NLDITDEVFD
+741 NLDTLDEVFD

>member
-19 ENHIKNMISVG
+19 ENHIKNMISPDD
-30 DEELDKQVK
+30 DELGKQVK

-57 TSSDKLDKN
+57 TSNDMLDKN
-66 HSFLSAYFFLL
+66 HSLLSAYFFLL

-88 GFLAIVSHHGDA
+88 GFLAIVSHHGDV

-107 RDANKFFKNSKEL
+107 REANKFFKNQKEL
-120 EYWEEVANAAKNIE
+120 EWWDEVANAAKNIKI
-134 VYSGLSTKKDEFL
+134 YLGLSTKKDEFL
-147 DRVEK
+147 DRAEK
-152 LRQYLILLQYRY
+152 LRQYLVLSQYRH

-179 NLVYSDKFEAIFN
+179 NLIYSDKFEAIFSM
-192 EPRQENKQIPLCEL
+192 PKQESKDIPIDVL
-206 EQYISKLAEKS
+206 EAGIQNLP
-217 DDEKPNKR
+217 PNKKR
-225 DTFRNFVLNNFDENY
+225 DAFRKFVLNNFDEER

-258 NFTLKFNKSRI
+258 NFALKFNKPRI
-269 IYTLPFTSIIDQTY
+269 IYALPFTSIIDQTY
-283 DIIAKIYKNS
+283 DIVAKIYKNS
-293 DISVSKAHHKTTIDE
+293 DILVSKAHHKTTIGE
-308 ENLTEEDRY
+308 ENLTQEDRY

-383 IISQRLGTIFIFMSA
+383 IISQRLGAIFIFMSA

-412 NLEYFSKQD
+412 NLDYFSKQD
-421 RYVIKWLDIGGEEGF
+421 RYVIKWLDIGGEDEL
-436 LEKICETARDKNTLV
+436 LEKICEAASDKNTLV

-457 KAQELFVKLK
+457 KAQELFTKLRN
-467 DKFSCFCL
+467 KFSCFCL
-475 NGYMYDEHKR
+475 NGYMYDDHKR

-491 KRAINTNK
+491 RCAVNK
-499 DDPLASKILLISTQS
+499 SKVDPLASKILLISTQS

-523 DVGFREVSP
+523 DIGFREVSP

-548 KIRGELYVFPEISKF
+548 EICGELYVFPEISKF

-578 LEDFRRKEVRESEI
+578 LGDLKQKEVRESEI
-592 LEISNS
+592 LEISNLY
-598 FFQKVSAQLER
+598 FQKISNQLENLH
-609 DMDESDIGKRI
+609 I
-620 KKLEFED
+620 KSEIEKLEFENINQKIED
-627 INEEIKKVMD
+627 IMN
-637 DNCKQTLIIEA
+637 DNYKQTIIIEPE
-648 KENFIKDFE
+648 ENFIKDFE
-657 AEIFEI
+657 AKIFEI
-663 KNTKNNESTD
+663 KNSPNE
-673 TKKNKFDIRD
+673 KFTIRD
-683 LLKNHIRKL
+683 FFKNHIRKL

-699 TFKDMDKLTPNLK
+699 ALKDMNKLMPNLK
-712 QIRGLKDMF
+712 QINGLKDMF
-721 YLPFGSPYFYSTDY
+721 YLPFGSSYFYSAEY

-741 NLDITDEVFD
+741 NLDIEDEVFD

>member
-1 MKESI
+1 MTS
-6 LFDEFWS
+6 FWS

-19 ENHIKNMISVG
+19 ENHIKNMISAG

-57 TSSDKLDKN
+57 TSNDKLDKN

-77 NSKFDEIPTLF
+77 NSKFNEIPTLF

-107 RDANKFFKNSKEL
+107 REANKFFKNLKEL

-147 DRVEK
+147 DRAEK

-164 KFTYEDFINFKSLYS
+164 KFTYSDFINFKSLYS

-192 EPRQENKQIPLCEL
+192 TPKQETKDIPIDAL
-206 EQYISKLAEKS
+206 ECDIKTLP
-217 DDEKPNKR
+217 PNKKR
-225 DTFRNFVLNNFDENY
+225 DEFRNFVLNNFDENY

-258 NFTLKFNKSRI
+258 NFALKFNKSRI
-269 IYTLPFTSIIDQTY
+269 IYALPFTSIIDQTY

-308 ENLTEEDRY
+308 ENLTEDDRY
-317 SKIKFLMESFSGEI
+317 SKIKFLMESFSGDI

-421 RYVIKWLDIGGEEGF
+421 RYVIKWLDIGGEEEL

-457 KAQELFVKLK
+457 KAQELFVKLR

-475 NGYMYDEHKR
+475 NGYMYDDHKR

-491 KRAINTNK
+491 RCAIDKSK

-523 DVGFREVSP
+523 DAGFREVSP

-548 KIRGELYVFPEISKF
+548 EIRGELYVFPEISKF
-563 TNLIYGDLYKVSGAI
+563 TNLIYGDLQKVSKAI
-578 LEDFRRKEVRESEI
+578 LEIFKQREVRESEI
-592 LEISNS
+592 LEISNLY
-598 FFQKVSAQLER
+598 FQKISDQLENLYIQS
-609 DMDESDIGKRI
+609 EI
-620 KKLEFED
+620 KKLEFEN
-627 INEEIKKVMD
+627 INQKIEEIMK
-637 DNCKQTLIIEA
+637 DNHKQTLIIEPE
-648 KENFIKDFE
+648 ENFIKDFE
-657 AEIFEI
+657 AKILEI
-663 KNTKNNESTD
+663 KNSQNNE
-673 TKKNKFDIRD
+673 FAIRD
-683 LLKNHIRKL
+683 ILKNHIRKL

-699 TFKDMDKLTPNLK
+699 TFKDKEKLLPNLR

-721 YLPFGSPYFYSTDY
+721 YLPFGSYYFYSADC

>member
-19 ENHIKNMISVG
+19 ENHIKNMISPG

-48 NNFQIYIRD
+48 NNFQIYIRG
-57 TSSDKLDKN
+57 TSNDKLDKN
-66 HSFLSAYFFLL
+66 HSLLSAYFFLL
-77 NSKFDEIPTLF
+77 NSKFNEIPTLF

-107 RDANKFFKNSKEL
+107 RDANKFFKNLKEL
-120 EYWEEVANAAKNIE
+120 EYWEEVANAAKNTQ

-147 DRVEK
+147 DRAEK

-164 KFTYEDFINFKSLYS
+164 KFTYSDFINFKSLYS

-192 EPRQENKQIPLCEL
+192 TPKQETKDIPIDVL
-206 EQYISKLAEKS
+206 ES
-217 DDEKPNKR
+217 DIQSLPPNKKR
-225 DTFRNFVLNNFDENY
+225 DEFRNFVLNNFDENY

-258 NFTLKFNKSRI
+258 NFALKFNKSRI
-269 IYTLPFTSIIDQTY
+269 IYALPFTSIIDQTY
-283 DIIAKIYKNS
+283 DIIVKIYENS

-308 ENLTEEDRY
+308 ENLTEDDRY

-372 NFRKDFILLCE
+372 KFRKDFILLCE

-421 RYVIKWLDIGGEEGF
+421 RYVIKWLDVSGEDGL
-436 LEKICETARDKNTLV
+436 LEKICETASDKNTLV

-457 KAQELFVKLK
+457 KAQELFVKLR

-475 NGYMYDEHKR
+475 NGYMYDDHKR

-491 KRAINTNK
+491 RCAIDKSK

-514 IEAGVDLDF
+514 IEAGVNLDF

-548 KIRGELYVFPEISKF
+548 EIRGELYVFPEISKF
-563 TNLIYGDLYKVSGAI
+563 TNLIYGDLQKISKAI
-578 LEDFRRKEVRESEI
+578 LEIFKQREVRESEI
-592 LEISNS
+592 LEISNLY
-598 FFQKVSAQLER
+598 FQKISDQLENLYI
-609 DMDESDIGKRI
+609 ESEI
-620 KKLEFED
+620 KKLEFEN
-627 INEEIKKVMD
+627 INQKIEEVMK
-637 DNCKQTLIIEA
+637 DNHKQTLIIEA

-657 AEIFEI
+657 AKILEI
-663 KNTKNNESTD
+663 KNSSNDEFT
-673 TKKNKFDIRD
+673 IRD

-699 TFKDMDKLTPNLK
+699 TFKDMDKLAPNLK

-735 GLKKDT
+735 GLKKDM

>member
-19 ENHIKNMISVG
+19 ENHIKNMISPDD
-30 DEELDKQVK
+30 DELSKQVK
-39 LYHDIAKLK
+39 LFHDIAKLK

-57 TSSDKLDKN
+57 TSNDKLDKN
-66 HSFLSAYFFLL
+66 HSLLSAYFFLL

-88 GFLAIVSHHGDA
+88 GFLAIVSHHGDV

-107 RDANKFFKNSKEL
+107 REANKFFKNQKEL
-120 EYWEEVANAAKNIE
+120 EQWDEVAGAAKNIKI
-134 VYSGLSTKKDEFL
+134 YSGLSTKKDEFL
-147 DRVEK
+147 DRAEK
-152 LRQYLILLQYRY
+152 LRQYLVLSQYRH

-179 NLVYSDKFEAIFN
+179 NLIYSDKFEAIFSMPKQQTKNIPIDVLESDIQNLSPN
-192 EPRQENKQIPLCEL
+192 E
-206 EQYISKLAEKS
+206 
-217 DDEKPNKR
+217 KR
-225 DTFRNFVLNNFDENY
+225 DAFRNFVLNNFDENY

-258 NFTLKFNKSRI
+258 NFALKFNKPRI
-269 IYTLPFTSIIDQTY
+269 IYALPFTSIIDQTY
-283 DIIAKIYKNS
+283 DIVAKIYKNS
-293 DISVSKAHHKTTIDE
+293 DILVSKAHHKTTIGE

-412 NLEYFSKQD
+412 NLDYFSKQD
-421 RYVIKWLDIGGEEGF
+421 RYVIKWLDINGEDEL
-436 LEKICETARDKNTLV
+436 LEKICKTASDKNTLV

-457 KAQELFVKLK
+457 KAQELFTKLR

-475 NGYMYDEHKR
+475 NGYMYDYHKR

-491 KRAINTNK
+491 RCAVNK
-499 DDPLASKILLISTQS
+499 SKVDPLASKILLISTQS

-523 DVGFREVSP
+523 DIGFREVSP

-548 KIRGELYVFPEISKF
+548 ATRGELYVFPEISKF
-563 TNLIYGDLYKVSGAI
+563 TNLIYGDLYKVSGTI
-578 LEDFRRKEVRESEI
+578 LSDLKQKEVRESEI
-592 LEISNS
+592 LEISNLY
-598 FFQKVSAQLER
+598 FQKISNQLENLH
-609 DMDESDIGKRI
+609 I
-620 KKLEFED
+620 KSEIEKLEFENINQKIED
-627 INEEIKKVMD
+627 IMN
-637 DNCKQTLIIEA
+637 DNHKQTLIIEPE
-648 KENFIKDFE
+648 ENFIKDFE
-657 AEIFEI
+657 VKIFEI
-663 KNTKNNESTD
+663 KNSPNE
-673 TKKNKFDIRD
+673 KFTIRD
-683 LLKNHIRKL
+683 LFKNHIRKL

-699 TFKDMDKLTPNLK
+699 ALKDMNKLMPNLK
-712 QIRGLKDMF
+712 QINGLKDMF
-721 YLPFGSPYFYSTDY
+721 YLPFGSSYFYSAEC

>member
-19 ENHIKNMISVG
+19 ENHIKNMISPN
-30 DEELDKQVK
+30 DDELDKQVK

-57 TSSDKLDKN
+57 TSNDKLDKN
-66 HSFLSAYFFLL
+66 HSLLSAYFFLL

-88 GFLAIVSHHGDA
+88 GFLAIVSHHGNV

-107 RDANKFFKNSKEL
+107 REANKFFKNQKEL
-120 EYWEEVANAAKNIE
+120 EQWDEVAGVAKNIKI
-134 VYSGLSTKKDEFL
+134 YSGLSTKKDEFL
-147 DRVEK
+147 DRAEK
-152 LRQYLILLQYRY
+152 LRQYLVLSQYRH

-179 NLVYSDKFEAIFN
+179 NLIYSDKFEAIFGI
-192 EPRQENKQIPLCEL
+192 PKQESKDIPIDVLG
-206 EQYISKLAEKS
+206 S
-217 DDEKPNKR
+217 DIQNLPPNKKR
-225 DTFRNFVLNNFDENY
+225 DAFRKFVLNNFDENY

-258 NFTLKFNKSRI
+258 NFALKFNKPRI
-269 IYTLPFTSIIDQTY
+269 IYALPFTSIIDQTY
-283 DIIAKIYKNS
+283 DIVAKIYKNS
-293 DISVSKAHHKTTIDE
+293 DILVSKAHHKTTIGE
-308 ENLTEEDRY
+308 ENLTKEDRY

-398 TMPVIKSENFKEIS
+398 TMPVIKSEKFKEIS
-412 NLEYFSKQD
+412 NLDYFSKQD
-421 RYVIKWLDIGGEEGF
+421 RYVIKWLDINGEDEL
-436 LEKICETARDKNTLV
+436 LEKTCEAASDKNTLV

-457 KAQELFVKLK
+457 KAQELFTKLR

-475 NGYMYDEHKR
+475 NGYMYDDHKR

-491 KRAINTNK
+491 RCAIDK
-499 DDPLASKILLISTQS
+499 SKVDPLASKILLISTQS

-523 DVGFREVSP
+523 DIGFREVSP
-532 ISSIIQTAGR
+532 ISSIIQTAGCI
-542 VNRHFG
+542 NRHFG
-548 KIRGELYVFPEISKF
+548 ATRGELYVFPEISKF

-578 LEDFRRKEVRESEI
+578 LSDLKQKEVRESEI
-592 LEISNS
+592 LEISNLY
-598 FFQKVSAQLER
+598 FQKISNQLENLH
-609 DMDESDIGKRI
+609 I
-620 KKLEFED
+620 KGEIEKLEFENINQKIED
-627 INEEIKKVMD
+627 IMN
-637 DNCKQTLIIEA
+637 DNYKQTIIIEPE
-648 KENFIKDFE
+648 ENFIKDFE
-657 AEIFEI
+657 AKIFEI
-663 KNTKNNESTD
+663 KNSPNE
-673 TKKNKFDIRD
+673 KFTIRD
-683 LLKNHIRKL
+683 IFKNHIRKL

-699 TFKDMDKLTPNLK
+699 ALKDMNKLMPNLK
-712 QIRGLKDMF
+712 QINGLKDIF
-721 YLPFGSPYFYSTDY
+721 YLLFGSSYFYSAEY

-741 NLDITDEVFD
+741 NLDIEDEVFD

>member
-19 ENHIKNMISVG
+19 ENHIKNMISPDD
-30 DEELDKQVK
+30 DELGKQVK

-57 TSSDKLDKN
+57 TSNDKLDKN
-66 HSFLSAYFFLL
+66 HSLLSAYFFLL
-77 NSKFDEIPTLF
+77 NSKFDEVPTLF
-88 GFLAIVSHHGDA
+88 GFLAIVSHHGDV

-107 RDANKFFKNSKEL
+107 REANKFFKNQKEL
-120 EYWEEVANAAKNIE
+120 EQWDEVAGAAKNINI
-134 VYSGLSTKKDEFL
+134 YLGLSTKKDEFL
-147 DRVEK
+147 DRAEK
-152 LRQYLILLQYRY
+152 LRQYLVLSQYRH

-179 NLVYSDKFEAIFN
+179 NLIYSDKFEAIFSMQK
-192 EPRQENKQIPLCEL
+192 QESKDIPIDVLEAGIQNLAPNK
-206 EQYISKLAEKS
+206 
-217 DDEKPNKR
+217 KR
-225 DTFRNFVLNNFDENY
+225 DTFRKFVLNNFDENY

-258 NFTLKFNKSRI
+258 NFALKFNKSRI
-269 IYTLPFTSIIDQTY
+269 IYALPFTSIIDQTY
-283 DIIAKIYKNS
+283 DIVVKIYKNS
-293 DISVSKAHHKTTIDE
+293 DILVSKAHHKTTIDE
-308 ENLTEEDRY
+308 ENLTKEDRY

-352 KFNQL
+352 KFIQL

-412 NLEYFSKQD
+412 NLDYFSKQD
-421 RYVIKWLDIGGEEGF
+421 RYVIKWLNIGGEDELLG
-436 LEKICETARDKNTLV
+436 KICEAASDKNTLV

-457 KAQELFVKLK
+457 KAQELFTKLRG
-467 DKFSCFCL
+467 KFSCFCL
-475 NGYMYDEHKR
+475 NGYMYDDHKR
-485 ATIEAV
+485 ATIETV
-491 KRAINTNK
+491 RCAIDK
-499 DDPLASKILLISTQS
+499 SKVDPLASKILLISTQS

-548 KIRGELYVFPEISKF
+548 ATRGELYVFPEISKF

-578 LEDFRRKEVRESEI
+578 LSDLKQKEVRESEI
-592 LEISNS
+592 LEISNLY
-598 FFQKVSAQLER
+598 FQKISNQLENLH
-609 DMDESDIGKRI
+609 I
-620 KKLEFED
+620 KSEIEKLEFENINQKIED
-627 INEEIKKVMD
+627 IMN
-637 DNCKQTLIIEA
+637 DNYKQTIIIEPE
-648 KENFIKDFE
+648 ENFIKDFE
-657 AEIFEI
+657 AKIFEI
-663 KNTKNNESTD
+663 KNSPNE
-673 TKKNKFDIRD
+673 KFTIRD
-683 LLKNHIRKL
+683 LFKNHIRKL

-699 TFKDMDKLTPNLK
+699 ALKDMNKLMPNLK
-712 QIRGLKDMF
+712 QINGLKDMF
-721 YLPFGSPYFYSTDY
+721 YLPFGSSYFYSAEC

-741 NLDITDEVFD
+741 NLDIEDEVFD

>member
-19 ENHIKNMISVG
+19 ENHIKNMISP
-30 DEELDKQVK
+30 DEDELGKQVK

-57 TSSDKLDKN
+57 TSNDKLDKN
-66 HSFLSAYFFLL
+66 HSLLSAYFFLL
-77 NSKFDEIPTLF
+77 NSKFDEVPTIF
-88 GFLAIVSHHGDA
+88 GFLAIVSHHGDV

-107 RDANKFFKNSKEL
+107 REANKFFKNQKEL
-120 EYWEEVANAAKNIE
+120 EQWDELAGAAKNIKI
-134 VYSGLSTKKDEFL
+134 YSGLSTKKDEFL
-147 DRVEK
+147 DRAEK
-152 LRQYLILLQYRY
+152 LRQYLVLSQYRH

-179 NLVYSDKFEAIFN
+179 NLIYSDKFEAIFSMPKQQTKNIPIDVLESDIQNLSPN
-192 EPRQENKQIPLCEL
+192 E
-206 EQYISKLAEKS
+206 
-217 DDEKPNKR
+217 KR
-225 DTFRNFVLNNFDENY
+225 DAFRNFVLNNFDENY

-258 NFTLKFNKSRI
+258 NFALKFNKPRI
-269 IYTLPFTSIIDQTY
+269 IYALPFTSIIDQTY
-283 DIIAKIYKNS
+283 DIVAKIYKNS
-293 DISVSKAHHKTTIDE
+293 DILVSKAHHKTTIGE

-412 NLEYFSKQD
+412 NLDYFSKQD
-421 RYVIKWLDIGGEEGF
+421 RYVIKWLDIGGEDEL
-436 LEKICETARDKNTLV
+436 LEKICEAASDKNTLV

-457 KAQELFVKLK
+457 KAQELFAKLR
-467 DKFSCFCL
+467 DKFNCFCL
-475 NGYMYDEHKR
+475 NGYMYDDHKR

-491 KRAINTNK
+491 RCAVNK
-499 DDPLASKILLISTQS
+499 SKVDPLASKILLISTQS

-523 DVGFREVSP
+523 DIGFREVSP

-548 KIRGELYVFPEISKF
+548 ATRGELYVFSEISKF

-578 LEDFRRKEVRESEI
+578 LGDLKQKEVRESEI
-592 LEISNS
+592 LEISNLY
-598 FFQKVSAQLER
+598 FQKISNQLENLH
-609 DMDESDIGKRI
+609 I
-620 KKLEFED
+620 KSEIEKLEFENINQKIED
-627 INEEIKKVMD
+627 IMN
-637 DNCKQTLIIEA
+637 DNYKQTIIIEPE
-648 KENFIKDFE
+648 ENFIKDFE
-657 AEIFEI
+657 AKIFEI
-663 KNTKNNESTD
+663 KNSPNE
-673 TKKNKFDIRD
+673 KFTIRD
-683 LLKNHIRKL
+683 LFKNHIRKL

-699 TFKDMDKLTPNLK
+699 ALKDMNKLMPNLK
-712 QIRGLKDMF
+712 QINGLKDMF
-721 YLPFGSPYFYSTDY
+721 YLPFGSSYFYSAEC

-741 NLDITDEVFD
+741 NLDITDEIFD

>member
-19 ENHIKNMISVG
+19 ENHIKNMISAG

-57 TSSDKLDKN
+57 TSNDKLDKN

-107 RDANKFFKNSKEL
+107 RDANKFFKNLKEL
-120 EYWEEVANAAKNIE
+120 EYWEEVVNAAKNTQ

-147 DRVEK
+147 DRAEK
-152 LRQYLILLQYRY
+152 LRQYLILLQYKH

-179 NLVYSDKFEAIFN
+179 NLVYSDKFEAIFSM
-192 EPRQENKQIPLCEL
+192 PKQETKDIPVDVL
-206 EQYISKLAEKS
+206 ES
-217 DDEKPNKR
+217 DIKTLPPNKKR
-225 DTFRNFVLNNFDENY
+225 DEFRNFVLNNFDENY

-258 NFTLKFNKSRI
+258 NFALKFNKSRI
-269 IYTLPFTSIIDQTY
+269 IYALPFTSIIDQTY

-293 DISVSKAHHKTTIDE
+293 DISVGKAHHKTTIDE
-308 ENLTEEDRY
+308 KNLTEDDRY

-421 RYVIKWLDIGGEEGF
+421 RYVIKWLDISGKEDL
-436 LEKICETARDKNTLV
+436 LEKICETASDKNTLV

-457 KAQELFVKLK
+457 KAQELFVKLRE
-467 DKFSCFCL
+467 KFNCFCL
-475 NGYMYDEHKR
+475 NGYMYDDHKH

-499 DDPLASKILLISTQS
+499 DDPLTSKILLISTQS

-532 ISSIIQTAGR
+532 ISSVIQTAGR

-548 KIRGELYVFPEISKF
+548 EIRGELYVFPEISKF
-563 TNLIYGDLYKVSGAI
+563 TNLIYGDLQKVSKAI
-578 LEDFRRKEVRESEI
+578 LEIFKQREVRESEI
-592 LEISNS
+592 LEISNLY
-598 FFQKVSAQLER
+598 FQKISDQLENLYIQS
-609 DMDESDIGKRI
+609 EI
-620 KKLEFED
+620 KKLEFEN
-627 INEEIKKVMD
+627 INQKIEEIMN
-637 DNCKQTLIIEA
+637 DNCKQTLIIEPE
-648 KENFIKDFE
+648 ENFIKDFE
-657 AEIFEI
+657 AKIIEI
-663 KNTKNNESTD
+663 KNSQNNEFT
-673 TKKNKFDIRD
+673 IRD
-683 LLKNHIRKL
+683 ILKNHIRKL

-699 TFKDMDKLTPNLK
+699 TFKDKEKLTPNLR

-721 YLPFGSPYFYSTDY
+721 YLPFGSSYFYSADY
-735 GLKKDT
+735 GLKKDM

>member
-19 ENHIKNMISVG
+19 ENHIKNMISAG

-57 TSSDKLDKN
+57 TSNDKLDKN

-107 RDANKFFKNSKEL
+107 REANKFFKNSKEL
-120 EYWEEVANAAKNIE
+120 EYWEEVANAAKNTQ

-147 DRVEK
+147 DRVER
-152 LRQYLILLQYRY
+152 LRQYLILLQYGH

-179 NLVYSDKFEAIFN
+179 NLVYSDKFEAIFSV
-192 EPRQENKQIPLCEL
+192 PKQETKDIPISVL
-206 EQYISKLAEKS
+206 EGDIQSLP
-217 DDEKPNKR
+217 PNKKR
-225 DTFRNFVLNNFDENY
+225 DEFRKFVLNNFDENY

-258 NFTLKFNKSRI
+258 NFALKFNKSRI
-269 IYTLPFTSIIDQTY
+269 IYALPFTSIIDQTY

-293 DISVSKAHHKTTIDE
+293 DISASKAHHKTTIDE

-383 IISQRLGTIFIFMSA
+383 IISQRLDTIFIFMSA
-398 TMPVIKSENFKEIS
+398 TMPVIKSDNFKEIS

-421 RYVIKWLDIGGEEGF
+421 RYVIKWLDISGEDGL
-436 LEKICETARDKNTLV
+436 LEKICETASDKNTLV

-457 KAQELFVKLK
+457 KAQELFVKLR

-475 NGYMYDEHKR
+475 NGYMHDRHKR
-485 ATIEAV
+485 AIIRMV
-491 KRAINTNK
+491 RCGISKSK
-499 DDPLASKILLISTQS
+499 KDPLASKILLISTQS

-548 KIRGELYVFPEISKF
+548 EIRGELYVFPEISKF
-563 TNLIYGDLYKVSGAI
+563 TNLIYGDLQKVSKAI
-578 LEDFRRKEVRESEI
+578 LEIFKQREVQESEI
-592 LEISNS
+592 LEISNLY
-598 FFQKVSAQLER
+598 FQKISNQLENLYI
-609 DMDESDIGKRI
+609 ESEI
-620 KKLEFED
+620 KKLEFEN
-627 INEEIKKVMD
+627 INQKIEEIMK
-637 DNCKQTLIIEA
+637 DNHKQTLIIEA

-657 AEIFEI
+657 AKILEI
-663 KNTKNNESTD
+663 KNSSNDEFT
-673 TKKNKFDIRD
+673 IRD
-683 LLKNHIRKL
+683 ILKNHIRKL

-699 TFKDMDKLTPNLK
+699 TLKDKEKLTPNLK

-721 YLPFGSPYFYSTDY
+721 YLPFGSSYFYSVDY

>member
-19 ENHIKNMISVG
+19 ENHIKNMISPDD
-30 DEELDKQVK
+30 DELSKQVK
-39 LYHDIAKLK
+39 LFHDIAKLK

-57 TSSDKLDKN
+57 TSNDKLDKN
-66 HSFLSAYFFLL
+66 HSLLSAYFFLL

-88 GFLAIVSHHGDA
+88 GFLAIVSHHGDVA
-100 VNLMTLA
+100 NLMTLA
-107 RDANKFFKNSKEL
+107 REANKFFKNSKEI
-120 EYWEEVANAAKNIE
+120 EQWDEVAGAVKNIKI
-134 VYSGLSTKKDEFL
+134 YLGLSTQKDEFL
-147 DRVEK
+147 DRAEK
-152 LRQYLILLQYRY
+152 LRQYLVLSQYRH

-179 NLVYSDKFEAIFN
+179 NLIYSDKFEAIFSMPKQESKDIPIDVLESDIQNLPPN
-192 EPRQENKQIPLCEL
+192 E
-206 EQYISKLAEKS
+206 
-217 DDEKPNKR
+217 KR
-225 DTFRNFVLNNFDENY
+225 DAFRKFVLNNFDKEC

-258 NFTLKFNKSRI
+258 NFALKFNKPRI
-269 IYTLPFTSIIDQTY
+269 IYALPFTSIIDQTY
-283 DIIAKIYKNS
+283 DIVAKIYKNS
-293 DISVSKAHHKTTIDE
+293 DILVSKAHHKTTIGE
-308 ENLTEEDRY
+308 ENLTKEDRY

-398 TMPVIKSENFKEIS
+398 TMPVIKSEKFKEIS
-412 NLEYFSKQD
+412 NLDYFSKQD
-421 RYVIKWLDIGGEEGF
+421 RYVIKWLDIGGEDEL
-436 LEKICETARDKNTLV
+436 LEKICETASDKNALV

-457 KAQELFVKLK
+457 KAQELFTKLK

-475 NGYMYDEHKR
+475 NGYMYDDHKR
-485 ATIEAV
+485 ATTRSV
-491 KRAINTNK
+491 RCAIDK
-499 DDPLASKILLISTQS
+499 SKVDPLASKILLISTQS

-548 KIRGELYVFPEISKF
+548 ATRGELYVFPEISKF
-563 TNLIYGDLYKVSGAI
+563 ANLIYGDLYKVSGTI
-578 LEDFRRKEVRESEI
+578 LGDLKQKEVQESEI
-592 LEISNS
+592 LEISNLY
-598 FFQKVSAQLER
+598 FQKISNQLENLH
-609 DMDESDIGKRI
+609 I
-620 KKLEFED
+620 KSEIEKLEFEN
-627 INEEIKKVMD
+627 INQKIEEIMN
-637 DNCKQTLIIEA
+637 DNYKQTIIIEPE
-648 KENFIKDFE
+648 ENFIKDFE
-657 AEIFEI
+657 AKVFEI
-663 KNTKNNESTD
+663 KNSPNE
-673 TKKNKFDIRD
+673 KFAIRD
-683 LLKNHIRKL
+683 LFKNHIRKL

-699 TFKDMDKLTPNLK
+699 TLKDMNKLMPNLK
-712 QIRGLKDMF
+712 QINGLKDMF
-721 YLPFGSPYFYSTDY
+721 YLPFGSSYFYSAEC

-741 NLDITDEVFD
+741 NLDIEDEVFD

>member
-19 ENHIKNMISVG
+19 ENHIKNMISPDD
-30 DEELDKQVK
+30 DELGKQVK

-57 TSSDKLDKN
+57 TSNDKLDKN
-66 HSFLSAYFFLL
+66 HSLLSAYFFLL

-88 GFLAIVSHHGDA
+88 GFLAIVSHHGDV

-107 RDANKFFKNSKEL
+107 REANKFFKNQKEL
-120 EYWEEVANAAKNIE
+120 EQWDEVAGAAKNINI
-134 VYSGLSTKKDEFL
+134 YLGLSTKKDEFL
-147 DRVEK
+147 DRAEK
-152 LRQYLILLQYRY
+152 LRQYLVLSQYRH

-179 NLVYSDKFEAIFN
+179 NLIYSDKFEAIFSM
-192 EPRQENKQIPLCEL
+192 PKQENKDIPIDVL
-206 EQYISKLAEKS
+206 EASIKNLP
-217 DDEKPNKR
+217 PNKKR
-225 DTFRNFVLNNFDENY
+225 DTFRNFVLNNFDEKY

-258 NFTLKFNKSRI
+258 NFALKFNKPRI
-269 IYTLPFTSIIDQTY
+269 IYALPFTSIIDQTY
-283 DIIAKIYKNS
+283 DIVAKIYKNS
-293 DISVSKAHHKTTIDE
+293 DILVSKAHHKTTIGE
-308 ENLTEEDRY
+308 ENLTQEDRY

-412 NLEYFSKQD
+412 NLDYFSKQD
-421 RYVIKWLDIGGEEGF
+421 RYVIKWLDIGGEDEL
-436 LEKICETARDKNTLV
+436 LEKICETASDKNTLV

-457 KAQELFVKLK
+457 KAQELFTKLR
-467 DKFSCFCL
+467 DKFNCFCL
-475 NGYMYDEHKR
+475 NGYMYDDHKR

-491 KRAINTNK
+491 RCAIDK
-499 DDPLASKILLISTQS
+499 SKVDPLASKILLISTQS

-523 DVGFREVSP
+523 DIGFREVSP

-548 KIRGELYVFPEISKF
+548 ATRGELYVFPEISKF
-563 TNLIYGDLYKVSGAI
+563 TNLIYGDLYKVSGTI
-578 LEDFRRKEVRESEI
+578 LSDLKQKEVQESEI
-592 LEISNS
+592 LEISNLY
-598 FFQKVSAQLER
+598 FQKISNQLENLH
-609 DMDESDIGKRI
+609 I
-620 KKLEFED
+620 KSEIEKLEFENINQKIED
-627 INEEIKKVMD
+627 IMN
-637 DNCKQTLIIEA
+637 DNYKQTIIIEPE
-648 KENFIKDFE
+648 ENFIKDFE
-657 AEIFEI
+657 AKIFEI
-663 KNTKNNESTD
+663 KNSPNE
-673 TKKNKFDIRD
+673 KFTIRD
-683 LLKNHIRKL
+683 LFKNHIRKL

-699 TFKDMDKLTPNLK
+699 VLKDMNKLMPNLK
-712 QIRGLKDMF
+712 QINGLKDMF
-721 YLPFGSPYFYSTDY
+721 YLPFGSSYFYSAEC

>member
-19 ENHIKNMISVG
+19 ENHIKNMISPN
-30 DEELDKQVK
+30 DEELDRQVK

-57 TSSDKLDKN
+57 TSNDKLDKN
-66 HSFLSAYFFLL
+66 HSLLSAYFFLL
-77 NSKFDEIPTLF
+77 NSKFDEILTLF
-88 GFLAIVSHHGDA
+88 GFLAIVSHHGDV

-107 RDANKFFKNSKEL
+107 REANKFFKNQKEL
-120 EYWEEVANAAKNIE
+120 EQWDEVASAAKNIKI
-134 VYSGLSTKKDEFL
+134 YSGLSTKKDEFL
-147 DRVEK
+147 DRAEK
-152 LRQYLILLQYRY
+152 LRQYLVLSQYRD

-179 NLVYSDKFEAIFN
+179 NLIYSDKFEAIFSMPKQQTKDIPIGVLESDIKNLPPN
-192 EPRQENKQIPLCEL
+192 E
-206 EQYISKLAEKS
+206 
-217 DDEKPNKR
+217 KR
-225 DTFRNFVLNNFDENY
+225 DAFRNFVLNNFDKER

-258 NFTLKFNKSRI
+258 NFALKFNKSRI
-269 IYTLPFTSIIDQTY
+269 IYALPFTSIIDQTY
-283 DIIAKIYKNS
+283 DIVAKIYKNS
-293 DISVSKAHHKTTIDE
+293 DILVSKAHHKTTIGE

-412 NLEYFSKQD
+412 NLDYFSKQD
-421 RYVIKWLDIGGEEGF
+421 RYVIKWLDIGGEDEL
-436 LEKICETARDKNTLV
+436 LEKICEAASDKNTLV

-457 KAQELFVKLK
+457 KAQELFTKLR

-475 NGYMYDEHKR
+475 NGYMYDDHKR

-491 KRAINTNK
+491 RCAIDK
-499 DDPLASKILLISTQS
+499 SKVDPLASKILLISTQS

-523 DVGFREVSP
+523 DIGFREVSP

-548 KIRGELYVFPEISKF
+548 ATRGELYVFPEISKF

-578 LEDFRRKEVRESEI
+578 LSDLKQKEVQESEI
-592 LEISNS
+592 LEISNLY
-598 FFQKVSAQLER
+598 FQKISNQLENLH
-609 DMDESDIGKRI
+609 I
-620 KKLEFED
+620 KSEIEKLEFENINQKIED
-627 INEEIKKVMD
+627 IMN
-637 DNCKQTLIIEA
+637 DNYKQTIIIEPE
-648 KENFIKDFE
+648 ENFIKNFE
-657 AEIFEI
+657 AKIFEI
-663 KNTKNNESTD
+663 KNSPNE
-673 TKKNKFDIRD
+673 KFTIRD
-683 LLKNHIRKL
+683 LFKNHIRKL

-699 TFKDMDKLTPNLK
+699 TLKDMNKLMPNLK
-712 QIRGLKDMF
+712 QIDGLKDMF
-721 YLPFGSPYFYSTDY
+721 YLPFGSSYFYSAEY

>member
-19 ENHIKNMISVG
+19 ENHIKNMISP
-30 DEELDKQVK
+30 DEDELGKQVK

-57 TSSDKLDKN
+57 TSNDKLDKN
-66 HSFLSAYFFLL
+66 HSLLSAYFFLL

-88 GFLAIVSHHGDA
+88 GFLAIVSHHGNV

-107 RDANKFFKNSKEL
+107 REANKFFKNQKEL
-120 EYWEEVANAAKNIE
+120 EQWEEVAGAAKNIKI
-134 VYSGLSTKKDEFL
+134 YSGLSTKKDEFL
-147 DRVEK
+147 DRAKK
-152 LRQYLILLQYRY
+152 LRQYLVLSQYRY

-179 NLVYSDKFEAIFN
+179 NLIYSDKFEAIFSMPKQESKDIPIDVLESDIKNLPPN
-192 EPRQENKQIPLCEL
+192 E
-206 EQYISKLAEKS
+206 
-217 DDEKPNKR
+217 KR
-225 DTFRNFVLNNFDENY
+225 DAFRNFVLNNFDENY

-258 NFTLKFNKSRI
+258 NFALKFNKSRI
-269 IYTLPFTSIIDQTY
+269 IYALPFTSIIDQTY
-283 DIIAKIYKNS
+283 DIVAKIYKNS
-293 DISVSKAHHKTTIDE
+293 DILVSKAHHKTTICE
-308 ENLTEEDRY
+308 ENLTKEDRY

-412 NLEYFSKQD
+412 NLDYFSKQD
-421 RYVIKWLDIGGEEGF
+421 RYVIKWLDIGGEDRL
-436 LEKICETARDKNTLV
+436 LEKICEAASDKNTLV

-457 KAQELFVKLK
+457 KAQELFTKLR

-475 NGYMYDEHKR
+475 NGYMYDDHKR

-491 KRAINTNK
+491 RCAIDK
-499 DDPLASKILLISTQS
+499 SKVDPLASKILLISTQS

-523 DVGFREVSP
+523 DIGFREVSP

-548 KIRGELYVFPEISKF
+548 EICGELYVFPEISKF

-578 LEDFRRKEVRESEI
+578 LSDLKQKEVRESEI
-592 LEISNS
+592 LEISNLY
-598 FFQKVSAQLER
+598 FQKISNQLENLH
-609 DMDESDIGKRI
+609 I
-620 KKLEFED
+620 KSEIEKLEFEN
-627 INEEIKKVMD
+627 INQKIEEIMN
-637 DNCKQTLIIEA
+637 DNYKQTIIIEP

-657 AEIFEI
+657 AKIFEI
-663 KNTKNNESTD
+663 KNSPNE
-673 TKKNKFDIRD
+673 KFTIRD
-683 LLKNHIRKL
+683 LFKNHIRKL

-699 TFKDMDKLTPNLK
+699 ALKDMNKLMPNLK
-712 QIRGLKDMF
+712 QINGLKDMF
-721 YLPFGSPYFYSTDY
+721 YLPFGSSYFYSAEC

-741 NLDITDEVFD
+741 NLDIEDEVFD

>member
-19 ENHIKNMISVG
+19 ENHIKNMISPDD
-30 DEELDKQVK
+30 DELGKQVK

-57 TSSDKLDKN
+57 TSNDKLDKN
-66 HSFLSAYFFLL
+66 HSLLSAYFFLL

-88 GFLAIVSHHGDA
+88 GFLAIVSHHGNV
-100 VNLMTLA
+100 VNLMMLA
-107 RDANKFFKNSKEL
+107 REANKFFKNQKEL
-120 EYWEEVANAAKNIE
+120 KQWDEVAGAAKNIKI
-134 VYSGLSTKKDEFL
+134 YSGLSTKKNEFI
-147 DRVEK
+147 DRAEK
-152 LRQYLILLQYRY
+152 LRQYLVLSQYRH
-164 KFTYEDFINFKSLYS
+164 KFTYEDFINFKNLYS
-179 NLVYSDKFEAIFN
+179 NLIYSDKFEAIFSIPKQESKDIPIDVLESDIQNLAPN
-192 EPRQENKQIPLCEL
+192 E
-206 EQYISKLAEKS
+206 
-217 DDEKPNKR
+217 KR
-225 DTFRNFVLNNFDENY
+225 DAFRKFVLNNFDENY

-258 NFTLKFNKSRI
+258 NFALKFNKPRI
-269 IYTLPFTSIIDQTY
+269 IYALPFTSVIDQTY
-283 DIIAKIYKNS
+283 DIVAKIYKSS
-293 DISVSKAHHKTTIDE
+293 DILVSKAHHKTTIGE
-308 ENLTEEDRY
+308 ENLTKEDRY

-398 TMPVIKSENFKEIS
+398 TMPVIKSEKFKEIS
-412 NLEYFSKQD
+412 NLDYFSKQD
-421 RYVIKWLDIGGEEGF
+421 RYVIKWLDIGGEDEL
-436 LEKICETARDKNTLV
+436 LEKICEAASDKNTLV

-457 KAQELFVKLK
+457 KAQELFTKLR

-475 NGYMYDEHKR
+475 NGYMYDDHKR
-485 ATIEAV
+485 ATTKAV
-491 KRAINTNK
+491 RCAIDK
-499 DDPLASKILLISTQS
+499 SKVDPLASKILLISTQS

-523 DVGFREVSP
+523 DIGFREVSP

-548 KIRGELYVFPEISKF
+548 EICGELYVFPEISKF

-578 LEDFRRKEVRESEI
+578 LGDLKQKEVQESEI
-592 LEISNS
+592 LEISNLY
-598 FFQKVSAQLER
+598 FQKISNQLENLH
-609 DMDESDIGKRI
+609 I
-620 KKLEFED
+620 KSEIEKLEFENINQKIED
-627 INEEIKKVMD
+627 IMN
-637 DNCKQTLIIEA
+637 DNHKQTLIIEPE
-648 KENFIKDFE
+648 KNFIKDFE
-657 AEIFEI
+657 AKIFEI
-663 KNTKNNESTD
+663 KNSPNEKFTIRNLFKN
-673 TKKNKFDIRD
+673 R
-683 LLKNHIRKL
+683 IRKL

-699 TFKDMDKLTPNLK
+699 TLKDMNKLMPNLK
-712 QIRGLKDMF
+712 QINGLKDMF
-721 YLPFGSPYFYSTDY
+721 YLPFGSSYFYSAKC

>member
-19 ENHIKNMISVG
+19 ENHIKNMISPN
-30 DEELDKQVK
+30 DDELDKQVK

-57 TSSDKLDKN
+57 TSNDKLDKN
-66 HSFLSAYFFLL
+66 HSLLSAYFFLL

-88 GFLAIVSHHGDA
+88 GFLAIVSHHGNV

-107 RDANKFFKNSKEL
+107 REANKFFKNQKEL
-120 EYWEEVANAAKNIE
+120 EQWDEVAGVAKNIKI
-134 VYSGLSTKKDEFL
+134 YSGLSTKKDEFL
-147 DRVEK
+147 DRAEK
-152 LRQYLILLQYRY
+152 LRQYLVLSQYRH

-179 NLVYSDKFEAIFN
+179 NLIYSDKFEAIFGI
-192 EPRQENKQIPLCEL
+192 PKQESKDIPIDVL
-206 EQYISKLAEKS
+206 ES
-217 DDEKPNKR
+217 DIQNLPPNKKR
-225 DTFRNFVLNNFDENY
+225 DAFRKFVLNNFDENY

-258 NFTLKFNKSRI
+258 NFALKFNKPRI
-269 IYTLPFTSIIDQTY
+269 IYALPFTSIIDQTY
-283 DIIAKIYKNS
+283 DIVAKIYKNS
-293 DISVSKAHHKTTIDE
+293 DILVSKAHHKTTIGE
-308 ENLTEEDRY
+308 ENLTKEDRY

-398 TMPVIKSENFKEIS
+398 TMPVIKSEKFKEIS
-412 NLEYFSKQD
+412 NLDYFSKQD
-421 RYVIKWLDIGGEEGF
+421 RYVIKWLDINGEDEL
-436 LEKICETARDKNTLV
+436 LEKTCEAASDKNTLV

-457 KAQELFVKLK
+457 KAQELFTKLR

-475 NGYMYDEHKR
+475 NGYMYDDHKR

-491 KRAINTNK
+491 RCAIDK
-499 DDPLASKILLISTQS
+499 SKVDPLASKILLISTQS

-523 DVGFREVSP
+523 DIGFREVSP

-542 VNRHFG
+542 INRHFG
-548 KIRGELYVFPEISKF
+548 ATRGELYVFPEISKF

-578 LEDFRRKEVRESEI
+578 LSDLKQKEVRESEI
-592 LEISNS
+592 LEISNLY
-598 FFQKVSAQLER
+598 FQKISNQLENLH
-609 DMDESDIGKRI
+609 I
-620 KKLEFED
+620 KGEIEKLEFENINQKIED
-627 INEEIKKVMD
+627 IMN
-637 DNCKQTLIIEA
+637 DNYKQTIIIEPE
-648 KENFIKDFE
+648 ENFIKDFE
-657 AEIFEI
+657 AKIFEI
-663 KNTKNNESTD
+663 KNSPNE
-673 TKKNKFDIRD
+673 KFTIRD
-683 LLKNHIRKL
+683 IFKNHIRKL

-699 TFKDMDKLTPNLK
+699 ALKDMNKLMPNLK
-712 QIRGLKDMF
+712 QINGLKDIF
-721 YLPFGSPYFYSTDY
+721 YLLFGSSYFYSAEY

-741 NLDITDEVFD
+741 NLDIEDEVFD

>member
-19 ENHIKNMISVG
+19 ENHIKNMISAG

-57 TSSDKLDKN
+57 TSNDKLDKN

-77 NSKFDEIPTLF
+77 NSKFDEISTLF

-107 RDANKFFKNSKEL
+107 REANKFFKNSKEL
-120 EYWEEVANAAKNIE
+120 EYWEEVANAAKNIKI
-134 VYSGLSTKKDEFL
+134 YSGLSTKKDEFL
-147 DRVEK
+147 DGAER
-152 LRQYLILLQYRY
+152 LRRYLILLQYKH

-225 DTFRNFVLNNFDENY
+225 DTFRNFVLNNFDENH

-258 NFTLKFNKSRI
+258 NFALKFNKSRI
-269 IYTLPFTSIIDQTY
+269 IYALPFTSIIDQTY

-308 ENLTEEDRY
+308 KNLTEEDRY

-383 IISQRLGTIFIFMSA
+383 IISRRLDTIFIFMSA

-412 NLEYFSKQD
+412 NLDYFSKQD
-421 RYVIKWLDIGGEEGF
+421 RYVIKWLDISGEEDL

-457 KAQELFVKLK
+457 KAQELFVKLR

-475 NGYMYDEHKR
+475 NGYMYDRHKR
-485 ATIEAV
+485 AIIRMV
-491 KRAINTNK
+491 RCGISKSKN
-499 DDPLASKILLISTQS
+499 DPLASKILLISTQS

-548 KIRGELYVFPEISKF
+548 EICGELYVFPEISKF
-563 TNLIYGDLYKVSGAI
+563 TKSIYGDLYKVSGTI
-578 LEDFRRKEVRESEI
+578 LENFRQREVRESEI
-592 LEISNS
+592 LEISNLY
-598 FFQKVSAQLER
+598 FQKISNQLENLYI
-609 DMDESDIGKRI
+609 ESEI
-620 KKLEFED
+620 KKLEFEN
-627 INEEIKKVMD
+627 INQKIEEIMD

-657 AEIFEI
+657 AKILEI
-663 KNTKNNESTD
+663 KDSQNDEFT
-673 TKKNKFDIRD
+673 ILD

-721 YLPFGSPYFYSTDY
+721 YLPFGSSYFYSTDY
-735 GLKKDT
+735 GLKKDM

>member
-19 ENHIKNMISVG
+19 ENHIKNMISPD
-30 DEELDKQVK
+30 DEELGKQVK

-57 TSSDKLDKN
+57 TSNDKLDKN
-66 HSFLSAYFFLL
+66 HSLLSAYFFLL

-88 GFLAIVSHHGDA
+88 GFLAIVSHHGNV

-107 RDANKFFKNSKEL
+107 REANKFFKNQKEL
-120 EYWEEVANAAKNIE
+120 EQWDEVAGAAKNIKI
-134 VYSGLSTKKDEFL
+134 YSGLSTKKDEFL
-147 DRVEK
+147 NRAEK
-152 LRQYLILLQYRY
+152 LRQYLVLSQYRH

-179 NLVYSDKFEAIFN
+179 NLIYSDKFEAIFSM
-192 EPRQENKQIPLCEL
+192 PKQQSKDIPIDVL
-206 EQYISKLAEKS
+206 ES
-217 DDEKPNKR
+217 DIQNLPPNKKR
-225 DTFRNFVLNNFDENY
+225 DAFRNFVLNNFDKEC

-258 NFTLKFNKSRI
+258 NFALKFNKPRI
-269 IYTLPFTSIIDQTY
+269 IYALPFTSIIDQTY
-283 DIIAKIYKNS
+283 DIVAKIYKNS
-293 DISVSKAHHKTTIDE
+293 DILVSKAHHKTTIGE
-308 ENLTEEDRY
+308 ENLTQEDRY

-412 NLEYFSKQD
+412 NLDYFSKQD
-421 RYVIKWLDIGGEEGF
+421 RYVIKWLDIGGEDEL
-436 LEKICETARDKNTLV
+436 LEKICEAASDKNTLV

-457 KAQELFVKLK
+457 KAQELFTKLR

-475 NGYMYDEHKR
+475 NGYMYDDHKR

-491 KRAINTNK
+491 RCAVDKSK
-499 DDPLASKILLISTQS
+499 VDPLASKILLISTQS

-523 DVGFREVSP
+523 DIGFREVSP

-548 KIRGELYVFPEISKF
+548 ATRGELYVFPEISKF
-563 TNLIYGDLYKVSGAI
+563 TNLIYGDLYKISGAI
-578 LEDFRRKEVRESEI
+578 LSDLKQKEVRESEI
-592 LEISNS
+592 LEISNLY
-598 FFQKVSAQLER
+598 FQKISNQLENLH
-609 DMDESDIGKRI
+609 I
-620 KKLEFED
+620 KSEIEKLEFENINQKIED
-627 INEEIKKVMD
+627 IMN
-637 DNCKQTLIIEA
+637 DNYKQTIIIEPE
-648 KENFIKDFE
+648 ENFIKDFE
-657 AEIFEI
+657 AKIFEI
-663 KNTKNNESTD
+663 KNSPNE
-673 TKKNKFDIRD
+673 KFTIRD
-683 LLKNHIRKL
+683 LFKNHIRKS

-699 TFKDMDKLTPNLK
+699 TLKDMNKLMPNLK
-712 QIRGLKDMF
+712 QINGLKDMF
-721 YLPFGSPYFYSTDY
+721 YLPFGSSYFYSAEY

-741 NLDITDEVFD
+741 NLDIEDEVFD

>member
-19 ENHIKNMISVG
+19 ENHIKNMISPD
-30 DEELDKQVK
+30 DEELGKQVK
-39 LYHDIAKLK
+39 LFHDIAKLK

-57 TSSDKLDKN
+57 TSNDKLDKN
-66 HSFLSAYFFLL
+66 HSLLSAYFFLL

-88 GFLAIVSHHGDA
+88 GFLAIVSHHGDV

-107 RDANKFFKNSKEL
+107 REANKFFKNQKEL
-120 EYWEEVANAAKNIE
+120 EYWDEVAGAAKNIKI
-134 VYSGLSTKKDEFL
+134 YSGLSTQKDEFL
-147 DRVEK
+147 DRAEK
-152 LRQYLILLQYRY
+152 LRQYLVLSQYRH

-179 NLVYSDKFEAIFN
+179 NLIYSDKFEAIFSM
-192 EPRQENKQIPLCEL
+192 PKQESKDIPIDVL
-206 EQYISKLAEKS
+206 ES
-217 DDEKPNKR
+217 DIKNLPPNKKR
-225 DTFRNFVLNNFDENY
+225 DAFRKFVLNNFDENY

-258 NFTLKFNKSRI
+258 NFALKFNKPRI
-269 IYTLPFTSIIDQTY
+269 IYALPFTSIIDQTY
-283 DIIAKIYKNS
+283 DIVAKIYKNS
-293 DISVSKAHHKTTIDE
+293 DILVSKAHHKTTIDE
-308 ENLTEEDRY
+308 ENLTDEDRY

-412 NLEYFSKQD
+412 NLDYFSKQD
-421 RYVIKWLDIGGEEGF
+421 RYVIKWLDIGGEDELLG
-436 LEKICETARDKNTLV
+436 KICEAASDKNTLV

-457 KAQELFVKLK
+457 KAQELFAKLR
-467 DKFSCFCL
+467 DKFNCFCL
-475 NGYMYDEHKR
+475 NGYMYDDHKR
-485 ATIEAV
+485 TTIEAV
-491 KRAINTNK
+491 RCAIDK
-499 DDPLASKILLISTQS
+499 SKVDPLASKILLISTQS

-523 DVGFREVSP
+523 DIGFREVSP

-548 KIRGELYVFPEISKF
+548 EICGELYVFPEISKF

-578 LEDFRRKEVRESEI
+578 LSDLKQKEVRESEI
-592 LEISNS
+592 LEISNLY
-598 FFQKVSAQLER
+598 FQKISNQLENLH
-609 DMDESDIGKRI
+609 I
-620 KKLEFED
+620 KSEIEKLEFENINQKIED
-627 INEEIKKVMD
+627 IMN
-637 DNCKQTLIIEA
+637 DNYKQTIIIEPE
-648 KENFIKDFE
+648 ENFIKDFE
-657 AEIFEI
+657 AKIFEI
-663 KNTKNNESTD
+663 KNSPNE
-673 TKKNKFDIRD
+673 KFTIRY
-683 LLKNHIRKL
+683 LFKNHIRKL

-699 TFKDMDKLTPNLK
+699 ALKDMNKLMPNLK
-712 QIRGLKDMF
+712 QINGLKDMF
-721 YLPFGSPYFYSTDY
+721 YLPFGSSYFYSAEC

>member
-19 ENHIKNMISVG
+19 ENHIKNMISPDD
-30 DEELDKQVK
+30 DELSKQVK

-57 TSSDKLDKN
+57 TSNDKLDKN
-66 HSFLSAYFFLL
+66 HSLLSAYFFLL

-88 GFLAIVSHHGDA
+88 GFLAIVSHHGDV

-107 RDANKFFKNSKEL
+107 REANKFFKNQKEL
-120 EYWEEVANAAKNIE
+120 EQWDEVTNAAKNIKI
-134 VYSGLSTKKDEFL
+134 YSGLSTKKDEFL
-147 DRVEK
+147 DRAKK
-152 LRQYLILLQYRY
+152 LRQYLVLSQYRH

-179 NLVYSDKFEAIFN
+179 NLIYSDKFEAIFSMQKQESKDIPIDVLESDIQNLPPN
-192 EPRQENKQIPLCEL
+192 E
-206 EQYISKLAEKS
+206 
-217 DDEKPNKR
+217 KR
-225 DTFRNFVLNNFDENY
+225 DAFRKFVLNNFDENY

-258 NFTLKFNKSRI
+258 NFALKLNKSRI
-269 IYTLPFTSIIDQTY
+269 IYALPFTSIIDQTY
-283 DIIAKIYKNS
+283 DIVAKIYKSS
-293 DISVSKAHHKTTIDE
+293 DILVSKAHHKTTIGE
-308 ENLTEEDRY
+308 ENLTKEDRY

-398 TMPVIKSENFKEIS
+398 TMPVIKSEKFKEIS
-412 NLEYFSKQD
+412 NLDYFSKQD
-421 RYVIKWLDIGGEEGF
+421 RYVIKWLDIGGEDEL
-436 LEKICETARDKNTLV
+436 LEKICEAASDKNTLV

-457 KAQELFVKLK
+457 KAQELFTKLR

-475 NGYMYDEHKR
+475 NGYMYDDHKR

-491 KRAINTNK
+491 RCAIDK
-499 DDPLASKILLISTQS
+499 SKVDPLASKILLISTQS

-523 DVGFREVSP
+523 DIGFREVSP

-548 KIRGELYVFPEISKF
+548 ATRGELYVFPEISKF

-578 LEDFRRKEVRESEI
+578 LSDLKQKEVRESEI
-592 LEISNS
+592 LEISNLY
-598 FFQKVSAQLER
+598 FQKISNQLENLH
-609 DMDESDIGKRI
+609 I
-620 KKLEFED
+620 KSEIEKLEFEN
-627 INEEIKKVMD
+627 INQKIEEIMN
-637 DNCKQTLIIEA
+637 DNYKQTIIIEP

-657 AEIFEI
+657 AKIFEI
-663 KNTKNNESTD
+663 KNSPNE
-673 TKKNKFDIRD
+673 KFTIRD
-683 LLKNHIRKL
+683 LFKNHIRKL

-699 TFKDMDKLTPNLK
+699 ALKDMNKLMPNLK
-712 QIRGLKDMF
+712 QINGLKDMF
-721 YLPFGSPYFYSTDY
+721 YLPFGSSYFYSAEC

>member
-1 MKESI
+1 MMKESI

-19 ENHIKNMISVG
+19 ENHIKNMISPDD
-30 DEELDKQVK
+30 DELSKQVK
-39 LYHDIAKLK
+39 LFHDIAKLK

-57 TSSDKLDKN
+57 TSNDKLDKN
-66 HSFLSAYFFLL
+66 HSLLSAYFFLL

-88 GFLAIVSHHGDA
+88 GFLAIVSHHGDV

-107 RDANKFFKNSKEL
+107 REANKFFKNQKEL
-120 EYWEEVANAAKNIE
+120 EQWDEVAGAAKNIKI
-134 VYSGLSTKKDEFL
+134 YSGLSTKKDEFL
-147 DRVEK
+147 DRAEK
-152 LRQYLILLQYRY
+152 LRQYLVLSQYRH

-179 NLVYSDKFEAIFN
+179 NLIYSDKFEAIFSMPKQQTKNIPIDVLESDIQNLSPN
-192 EPRQENKQIPLCEL
+192 E
-206 EQYISKLAEKS
+206 
-217 DDEKPNKR
+217 KR
-225 DTFRNFVLNNFDENY
+225 DAFRNFVLNNFDENY

-258 NFTLKFNKSRI
+258 NFALKFNKPRI
-269 IYTLPFTSIIDQTY
+269 IYALPFTSIIDQTY
-283 DIIAKIYKNS
+283 DIVAKIYKNS
-293 DISVSKAHHKTTIDE
+293 DILVSKAHHKTTIGE

-412 NLEYFSKQD
+412 NLDYFSKQD
-421 RYVIKWLDIGGEEGF
+421 RYVIKWLDINGEDEL
-436 LEKICETARDKNTLV
+436 LEKICKTASDKNTLV

-457 KAQELFVKLK
+457 KAQELFTKLR

-475 NGYMYDEHKR
+475 NGYMYDYHKR

-491 KRAINTNK
+491 RCAVNK
-499 DDPLASKILLISTQS
+499 SKVDPLASKILLISTQS

-523 DVGFREVSP
+523 DIGFREVSP

-548 KIRGELYVFPEISKF
+548 EICGELYVFPEISKF

-578 LEDFRRKEVRESEI
+578 LGDLKQKEVRESEI
-592 LEISNS
+592 LEISNLY
-598 FFQKVSAQLER
+598 FQKISNQLENLH
-609 DMDESDIGKRI
+609 I
-620 KKLEFED
+620 KSEIEKLEFENINQKIED
-627 INEEIKKVMD
+627 IMN
-637 DNCKQTLIIEA
+637 DNHKQTLIIEPE
-648 KENFIKDFE
+648 ENFIKDFE
-657 AEIFEI
+657 AKIFEI
-663 KNTKNNESTD
+663 KNSPNE
-673 TKKNKFDIRD
+673 KFTIRD
-683 LLKNHIRKL
+683 LFKNHIRKL

-699 TFKDMDKLTPNLK
+699 ALKDMNKLMPNLK
-712 QIRGLKDMF
+712 QINGLKDMF
-721 YLPFGSPYFYSTDY
+721 YLPFGSSYFYSAEC

>member
-1 MKESI
+1 MMKESI

-19 ENHIKNMISVG
+19 ENHIKNMISPDD
-30 DEELDKQVK
+30 DELGEQVK

-57 TSSDKLDKN
+57 TSNDKLDKN
-66 HSFLSAYFFLL
+66 HSLLSAYFFLL

-88 GFLAIVSHHGDA
+88 GFLAIVSHHGDV

-107 RDANKFFKNSKEL
+107 REANKFFKNQKEL
-120 EYWEEVANAAKNIE
+120 EQWDEVAGAAKNIKI
-134 VYSGLSTKKDEFL
+134 YSGLSTKKDEFL
-147 DRVEK
+147 DRAKK
-152 LRQYLILLQYRY
+152 LRQYLVLSQYRD

-179 NLVYSDKFEAIFN
+179 NLIYSDKFEAIFSM
-192 EPRQENKQIPLCEL
+192 PKQQSKDIPIDVL
-206 EQYISKLAEKS
+206 ES
-217 DDEKPNKR
+217 DIQNLPPNKKR
-225 DTFRNFVLNNFDENY
+225 DAFRKFVLNNFDENY

-258 NFTLKFNKSRI
+258 NFALKFNKPRI
-269 IYTLPFTSIIDQTY
+269 IYALPFTSIIDQTY
-283 DIIAKIYKNS
+283 DIVAKIYKNS
-293 DISVSKAHHKTTIDE
+293 DILVSKAHHKTTIGE
-308 ENLTEEDRY
+308 ENLTQEDRY

-412 NLEYFSKQD
+412 NLDYFSKQD
-421 RYVIKWLDIGGEEGF
+421 RYVIKWLDIGGEDEL
-436 LEKICETARDKNTLV
+436 LEKICEAASDKNTLV

-457 KAQELFVKLK
+457 KAQELFTKLR

-475 NGYMYDEHKR
+475 NGYMYDDHKR

-491 KRAINTNK
+491 RCAVNK
-499 DDPLASKILLISTQS
+499 SKVDPLASKILLISTQS

-523 DVGFREVSP
+523 DIGFREVSP

-548 KIRGELYVFPEISKF
+548 ATRGELYVFPEISKF
-563 TNLIYGDLYKVSGAI
+563 TNLIYGDLYKVSGTI
-578 LEDFRRKEVRESEI
+578 LSDLKQKEVRESEI
-592 LEISNS
+592 LEISNLY
-598 FFQKVSAQLER
+598 FQKISNQLENLHVKS
-609 DMDESDIGKRI
+609 EIE
-620 KKLEFED
+620 KLEFEN
-627 INEEIKKVMD
+627 INQKIEEIMN
-637 DNCKQTLIIEA
+637 DNYKQTIIIEP

-657 AEIFEI
+657 AKIFEI
-663 KNTKNNESTD
+663 KNSPNE
-673 TKKNKFDIRD
+673 KFTIKD
-683 LLKNHIRKL
+683 LFKNHIRKL

-699 TFKDMDKLTPNLK
+699 TLKDMNKLMPNLK
-712 QIRGLKDMF
+712 QINGLKDMF
-721 YLPFGSPYFYSTDY
+721 YLPFGSSYFYSAEY

>member
-1 MKESI
+1 
-6 LFDEFWS
+6 
-13 HPNKLL
+13 
-19 ENHIKNMISVG
+19 MISP
-30 DEELDKQVK
+30 DDYELDKQVK

-57 TSSDKLDKN
+57 TSNDKLDKN
-66 HSFLSAYFFLL
+66 HSLLSAHFFLL
-77 NSKFDEIPTLF
+77 NSKFDEMPTLF
-88 GFLAIVSHHGDA
+88 GFLAIVSHHGDV

-107 RDANKFFKNSKEL
+107 REANKFFKNQKEL
-120 EYWEEVANAAKNIE
+120 EQWDEVAGAAKNIKI
-134 VYSGLSTKKDEFL
+134 YSGLSTKKDEFL
-147 DRVEK
+147 DRAEK
-152 LRQYLILLQYRY
+152 LRQYLVLSHYRH

-179 NLVYSDKFEAIFN
+179 NLIYSDKFEAIFSMSKQQTKYIPIDVLESDIQNLSPN
-192 EPRQENKQIPLCEL
+192 E
-206 EQYISKLAEKS
+206 
-217 DDEKPNKR
+217 KR
-225 DTFRNFVLNNFDENY
+225 DAFRNFVLNNFDKER

-258 NFTLKFNKSRI
+258 NFALKFNKPRI
-269 IYTLPFTSIIDQTY
+269 IYALPFTSIIDQTY
-283 DIIAKIYKNS
+283 DIVAKIYKSS
-293 DISVSKAHHKTTIDE
+293 DILVSKAHHKTTIGE

-398 TMPVIKSENFKEIS
+398 TMPVIKSEKFKEIS
-412 NLEYFSKQD
+412 NLDYFSKQD
-421 RYVIKWLDIGGEEGF
+421 RYVIKWLDIGGEDEL
-436 LEKICETARDKNTLV
+436 LEKICEAASDKNTLV

-457 KAQELFVKLK
+457 KAQELFTKLR
-467 DKFSCFCL
+467 DKFSYFCL
-475 NGYMYDEHKR
+475 NGYMYDDHKR

-491 KRAINTNK
+491 RCAVNK
-499 DDPLASKILLISTQS
+499 SKVDPLASKILLISTQS

-523 DVGFREVSP
+523 DIGFREVSP

-548 KIRGELYVFPEISKF
+548 ATRGELYIFPEISKF

-578 LEDFRRKEVRESEI
+578 LGDLKQKEVRESEI
-592 LEISNS
+592 LEISNLY
-598 FFQKVSAQLER
+598 FQKISNQLENLH
-609 DMDESDIGKRI
+609 I
-620 KKLEFED
+620 KSEIEKLEFENINQKIED
-627 INEEIKKVMD
+627 IMN
-637 DNCKQTLIIEA
+637 DNYKQTIIIEP

-657 AEIFEI
+657 VKIFEI
-663 KNTKNNESTD
+663 KNSPNE
-673 TKKNKFDIRD
+673 KFTIRD
-683 LLKNHIRKL
+683 LFKNHIRKL

-699 TFKDMDKLTPNLK
+699 ALKDMNKLMPNLK
-712 QIRGLKDMF
+712 QIKGLKDMF
-721 YLPFGSPYFYSTDY
+721 YLPFGSSYFYSAEY

>member
-19 ENHIKNMISVG
+19 ENHIKNMISAG

-57 TSSDKLDKN
+57 TSNDKLDKN
-66 HSFLSAYFFLL
+66 HSLLSAYFFIL

-107 RDANKFFKNSKEL
+107 REANKFFKNSKEL
-120 EYWEEVANAAKNIE
+120 EYWEEVANAAKNTQ
-134 VYSGLSTKKDEFL
+134 VYSGLSIKKDEFL
-147 DRVEK
+147 YRAER

-164 KFTYEDFINFKSLYS
+164 KFTYSDFINFKSLYS
-179 NLVYSDKFEAIFN
+179 NLVYSDKFEAIFSM
-192 EPRQENKQIPLCEL
+192 PKQETKDIPIDVL
-206 EQYISKLAEKS
+206 ES
-217 DDEKPNKR
+217 DIKTLPPNKKR
-225 DTFRNFVLNNFDENY
+225 DEFRNFVLNNFDEDY

-258 NFTLKFNKSRI
+258 NFALKFNKSRI
-269 IYTLPFTSIIDQTY
+269 IYALPFTSIIDQTY

-344 GNKNKDNV
+344 GDKNKDNV

-372 NFRKDFILLCE
+372 KFRKDFILLCE

-421 RYVIKWLDIGGEEGF
+421 RYVIKWLDISGEEDL
-436 LEKICETARDKNTLV
+436 LEKICETASDKNTLV

-457 KAQELFVKLK
+457 KAQELFVKLRE
-467 DKFSCFCL
+467 KFNCFCL
-475 NGYMYDEHKR
+475 NGYMYDDHKH

-532 ISSIIQTAGR
+532 ISSVIQTAGR

-548 KIRGELYVFPEISKF
+548 EIRGELYVFPEISKF
-563 TNLIYGDLYKVSGAI
+563 TNLIYGDLQKVSKAI
-578 LEDFRRKEVRESEI
+578 LEIFKQREVRESEI
-592 LEISNS
+592 LEISNLY
-598 FFQKVSAQLER
+598 FQKISDQLENLR
-609 DMDESDIGKRI
+609 IESEI
-620 KKLEFED
+620 KKLEFEN
-627 INEEIKKVMD
+627 INQKIEEVMK
-637 DNCKQTLIIEA
+637 DNHKQTLIIEA

-657 AEIFEI
+657 AKILEI
-663 KNTKNNESTD
+663 KNSSNGEFT
-673 TKKNKFDIRD
+673 IRD
-683 LLKNHIRKL
+683 ILKNHIRKL

-699 TFKDMDKLTPNLK
+699 TFKDKEKLTPNLK

-721 YLPFGSPYFYSTDY
+721 YLPFGSSYFYSADY
-735 GLKKDT
+735 GLKKDM